1 MARRKEI
8 TGVRI
13 KLATPDRIHAISKGE
28 VLKPE
33 TINYRTLRPEVDGLF
48 CEKIFGPTR
57 SYECRCGK
65 YKRSGPKFKGVVCEH
80 CGVEVTD
87 NRVRRERMGHID
99 LAVPVVHIWYLRGIP
114 SRLSLLLGTS
124 AKDLEKV
131 IYFAPSRK
139 TEKGY
144 KVTATARPDIIEK
157 GSVIFDSEL
166 KIHAHYQPVGFEYEE
181 AFQLDGIENV
191 PVNVGDIISATQVA
205 KFKTDY
211 GDDSLKVEPAFV
223 LSEDDDELG
232 LDAGAIVPASQ
243 ADDDAK
249 RAKVGNSDAFI
260 VTGAVKLPYV
270 KGQILSRSELTTL
283 EQQYP
288 GKFRVMRHEK
298 VIDDPNHLVIEAG
311 MSPFNQGD
319 VIFEHQQRICRL
331 YDEKFTAGIGA
342 DGVQSL
348 IRKLDLD
355 LLADSLREQ
364 IADTTGQKKRKLIK
378 RLQVVEDFRKSESK
392 PQSMILNVL
401 PVIPPDLR
409 PLVQLDGG
417 RFATSDLNDLYR
429 RVINRN
435 NRLKKLQDLN
445 APEIIVRNEKR
456 MLQECVDALIDNGR
470 VGKAVLG
477 AGNRPLK
484 SLTDLLRGKKGR
496 FRQNLLGKRVDYSGR
511 SVIVI
516 GPQLKIYQCGL
527 PKQMALE
534 LFKPFV
540 IRRLVESGMALNV
553 KHAKRRIEKSGAEVW
568 EILENII
575 KDHPVMLNRAPTLH
589 RLGIQ
594 AFEPVLM
601 EGKAIRLH
609 PMVCT
614 AFNADFD
621 GDQMAVHVPLS
632 IEAQAE
638 ARLLMLSANNLLS
651 PASGRPVVT
660 PTQDIV
666 LGVYYLT
673 DMREGLKGDGMCFT
687 SMEDVLSAIS
697 HGTVHVNA
705 RIWLKENP
713 ELWGYPKGR
722 RKYTKGND
730 AVIVNS
736 PEDVEGEPHIVFFE
750 TSPGRVMFNDKIA
763 KTLRFV
769 NEQLGKKKIG
779 KLLDDAYDKVDRP
792 GVVEMLDQIK
802 SLGYHW
808 AARSGI
814 SFGVQAVRIPDEKTI
829 ITHETQ
835 AEDDIAKENYEMGL
849 LTHDEY
855 LDQKSKL
862 WGDATRNIAEKIKE
876 HMSLDNPVRM
886 MVESGA
892 RGSLGQM
899 GQMAG
904 IRGLMADPTGK
915 TIDYPITAN
924 FREGMNMLEYFI
936 STHGA
941 RKGLADT
948 ALRTAK
954 SGYLT
959 RRLVDVAQDLIIT
972 AHDCGTQKGI
982 CIQPLLS
989 EGKVMIGIAERIAGR
1004 TALNDIEKDGEV
1016 FIKSGEIITEAI
1028 AKKIEAAGFDE
1039 VWVRSPL
1046 ACDLKKG
1053 VCQKC
1058 YGHDLSSRKLV
1069 PIGEAVGVVAAQSIG
1084 EPGTQLTMRTFHTG
1098 GVRSAE
1104 DITQGLPRIEQLFEV
1119 RRPRKVCIL
1128 AGLDGHIKDIV
1139 TEGKRKVIVE
1149 DDEGNTLTH
1158 AIPSGQEIKEGIEI
1172 GMEVEKLTAL
1182 TEGSIDPQQ
1191 LLEVSGID
1199 AVQRMLVDEIQNVYN
1214 SQGVSINNKHI
1225 EVILRKVAPLNKVKV
1240 IEEGD
1245 TNFVAGDMVWEDDV
1259 KKIERDIRHDNHN
1272 RTNNT
1277 VQRFAGD
1284 TLLAIDKPE
1293 EGIVE
1298 AVGQPLTKETITKL
1312 LTPGVEVK
1320 MFTVEHQGIEV
1331 DVMIGKTTFR
1341 KKLLG
1346 MRLVRAVKMQ
1356 KGSMSKGTK
1365 LGPIDLKRI
1374 TAMPPSI
1381 IRVRDRDLL
1390 NSITNVKWCAEDV
1403 TVGTRIAVPHDTFID
1418 EVYAEKIVNC
1428 GTRDVKVW
1436 SSVEHINVAEAV
1448 KKFLMDK
1455 DLLGREI
1462 YENGEAA
1469 GRYVSEEVIDA
1480 IADGSIEEIEVEDSE
1495 ATIILRRVEIMTK
1508 AITPKLR
1515 NKILVKA
1522 VFPEIPEPEILE
1534 ETPAETETE
1543 EAKTETEAEAANVEA
1558 SGNQEIQSEQTA
1570 QDSESK
1576 ASEVSEAPAETT
1588 EPAAEN
1594 SEAKTETSEENKES
1608 EETKESG
1615 ETEEIPEPLPKF
1627 YGGLELKGKII
1638 EELMAENPVDIYI
1651 RAATSRME
1659 VCHMIREYTF
1669 VQKFRELPEC
1679 KPFIHGITKA
1689 ALATDSFLSAASF
1702 QQTAQVLAGAAVK
1715 GELDPLSGLKENV
1728 IIGHLIP
1735 AGTGSDAFRPKTEP
1749 KPKEAPGDRRIWNAP
1764 NNRKPRDFKKKEKF
1778 LQSKDIFKE

>member
-13 KLATPDRIHAISKGE
+13 KLATPERIHAISKGE

-33 TINYRTLRPEVDGLF
+33 TINYRTLRPETDGLF
-48 CEKIFGPTR
+48 CERIFGPTR
-57 SYECRCGK
+57 SYECKCGK
-65 YKRSGPKFKGVVCEH
+65 YKRSGPKFKGVICEH

-124 AKDLEKV
+124 AKDLERV
-131 IYFAPSRK
+131 IYFAPLK
-139 TEKGY
+139 KPEKAW
-144 KVTATARPDIIEK
+144 KVTATSRPELVDV
-157 GSVIFDSEL
+157 GAVIPATEM
-166 KIHAHYQPVGFEYEE
+166 KIHEHYDKDFRCEKAYVIDEM
-181 AFQLDGIENV
+181 LSI
-191 PVNVGDIISATQVA
+191 PVNVGDLISAAQLS
-205 KFKTDY
+205 KYKTDF
-211 GDDSLKVEPAFV
+211 GDEAIKAEPAFT
-223 LSEDDDELG
+223 LTEDSEELG
-232 LDAGAIVPASQ
+232 LEAGAVVPASK
-243 ADDDAK
+243 APESAN
-249 RAKVGNSDAFI
+249 RAKVGNNEAFI
-260 VTGAVKLPYV
+260 VTEAVKVSVDGQELS
-270 KGQILSRSELTTL
+270 KGKILSESELKKAKEL
-283 EQQYP
+283 YPELFPDNKPEEEQCS
-288 GKFRVMRHEK
+288 V
-298 VIDDPNHLVIEAG
+298 VVDDPCHLVILHG
-311 MSPFNQGD
+311 SSPFEQGD
-319 VIFEHQQRICRL
+319 VIFEHQMKLCKA
-331 YDEKFTAGIGA
+331 YDARFDGGIGA
-342 DGVQSL
+342 DGVLAL
-348 IRKLDLD
+348 INRLDLD
-355 LLADSLREQ
+355 YLSDGLREQ
-364 IADTTGQKKRKLIK
+364 IADSTGQKKRKLIK
-378 RLQVVEDFRKSESK
+378 RLQVVEDFRKSGSK
-392 PQSMILNVL
+392 PQSMILTVL

-435 NRLKKLQDLN
+435 NRLKKLQALN

-540 IRRLVESGMALNV
+540 IRRLVEGGMAPNV
-553 KHAKRRIEKSGAEVW
+553 KNAKRRIEKGGGEIW

-673 DMREGLKGDGMCFT
+673 DMRDGLNGDGMHF
-687 SMEDVLSAIS
+687 SDMDDVLSALS

-705 RIWLKENP
+705 RIWLRENP
-713 ELWGYPKGR
+713 ELWGHPAGR
-722 RKYTKGND
+722 RKYVSGNE
-730 AVIVNS
+730 AVIVDS
-736 PEDVEGEPHIVFFE
+736 FADVQGQPRSLFFE
-750 TSPGRVMFNDKIA
+750 TSAGRVLFNTKIA
-763 KTLRFV
+763 APLRFV
-769 NEQLGKKKIG
+769 NEQLGKKRIG
-779 KLLDDAYDKVDRP
+779 RLLDDAYDKVDRS
-792 GVVEMLDQIK
+792 GVVEMLDDIK

-814 SFGVQAVRIPDEKTI
+814 SFGVQAVRIPDEKAE
-829 ITHETQ
+829 ITRATEQ
-835 AEDDIAKENYEMGL
+835 EDAVAKENYEMGL
-849 LTHDEY
+849 LTYDEY

-862 WGDATRNIAEKIKE
+862 WAEATKNVADSIEA
-876 HMSLDNPVRM
+876 HMSADNPVRM
-886 MVESGA
+886 MVDSGA
-892 RGSLGQM
+892 RGSKGQL

-959 RRLVDVAQDLIIT
+959 RRLVDVSQDLIIT
-972 AHDCGTQKGI
+972 EHDCGTDKGI
-982 CIQPLLS
+982 CIMPLIS

-1004 TALNDIEKDGEV
+1004 TSLHDIEANGEV
-1016 FIKSGEIITEAI
+1016 IVKSGEIITESL
-1028 AKKIEAAGFDE
+1028 AKKIEEAGISE

-1046 ACDLKKG
+1046 ACALKKG

-1128 AGLDGHIKDIV
+1128 AGLDGRVKEIV
-1139 TEGKRKVIVE
+1139 TEGKRKVIIEGE
-1149 DDEGNTLTH
+1149 DENGELKIISH
-1158 AIPSGQEIKEGIEI
+1158 AIPTGQDIREGIEE
-1172 GMEVEKLTAL
+1172 GMEVNRLTPL

-1191 LLEVSGID
+1191 LLEVEGIN
-1199 AVQRMLVDEIQNVYN
+1199 AVQKMLVDEIQYVYH

-1225 EVILRKVAPLNKVKV
+1225 EVILRKVAPLNKVR
-1240 IEEGD
+1240 ILEEGD
-1245 TNFVAGDMVWEDDV
+1245 TSFVAGDMIWEDDV
-1259 KKIERDIRHDNHN
+1259 ARVENKIKRDNEERIKNALKNFD
-1272 RTNNT
+1272 
-1277 VQRFAGD
+1277 GD
-1284 TLLAIDKPE
+1284 TLVALDNVE
-1293 EGIVE
+1293 EGFEEYI
-1298 AVGQPLTKETITKL
+1298 GKPLTEEVLRKI
-1312 LTPGVEVK
+1312 LTPGVQIKVFTVLHEGQELDVIIGKAAFRKRMHGKRLIREVK
-1320 MFTVEHQGIEV
+1320 L
-1331 DVMIGKTTFR
+1331 GKTGKIRKNTFLSR
-1341 KKLLG
+1341 DDVKKLTAGGPQVVRIRLRDNLERVVGLKWVAERIFSGKRTFAPANSFITQDLASEITQSGERDLKVWSAVEYLDVIDAMKKTLQAMRLEGHDIFEDGEASGRVFDEAVIDAFAKGEIESIDIDNDDEVITLNRPEILKKLL
-1346 MRLVRAVKMQ
+1346 
-1356 KGSMSKGTK
+1356 
-1365 LGPIDLKRI
+1365 
-1374 TAMPPSI
+1374 
-1381 IRVRDRDLL
+1381 
-1390 NSITNVKWCAEDV
+1390 
-1403 TVGTRIAVPHDTFID
+1403 
-1418 EVYAEKIVNC
+1418 
-1428 GTRDVKVW
+1428 
-1436 SSVEHINVAEAV
+1436 
-1448 KKFLMDK
+1448 
-1455 DLLGREI
+1455 
-1462 YENGEAA
+1462 AA
-1469 GRYVSEEVIDA
+1469 
-1480 IADGSIEEIEVEDSE
+1480 
-1495 ATIILRRVEIMTK
+1495 
-1508 AITPKLR
+1508 KLR
-1515 NKILVKA
+1515 NKILVSVNYPKVESEEPA
-1522 VFPEIPEPEILE
+1522 PEPEAVETVETVETAEPAPELE
-1534 ETPAETETE
+1534 AAEP
-1543 EAKTETEAEAANVEA
+1543 EATAVAEATEATDTPEGETVEGEAAVEA
-1558 SGNQEIQSEQTA
+1558 
-1570 QDSESK
+1570 
-1576 ASEVSEAPAETT
+1576 V
-1588 EPAAEN
+1588 
-1594 SEAKTETSEENKES
+1594 ES
-1608 EETKESG
+1608 EEEADK
-1615 ETEEIPEPLPKF
+1615 IV
-1627 YGGLELKGKII
+1627 GGIELKPEVIAELASRNPTEIWVRASNSKIEI
-1638 EELMAENPVDIYI
+1638 IHL
-1651 RAATSRME
+1651 
-1659 VCHMIREYTF
+1659 IREYTF
-1669 VQKFRELPEC
+1669 TQRMREFPKC
-1679 KPFIHGITKA
+1679 SPFIHGITKA

-1715 GELDPLSGLKENV
+1715 GELDPLVGLKENV

-1735 AGTGSDAFRPKTEP
+1735 AGTGAAPFRKIGYRPE
-1749 KPKEAPGDRRIWNAP
+1749 KPKFKRP
-1764 NNRKPRDFKKKEKF
+1764 DFK
-1778 LQSKDIFKE
+1778 QSSSKREPVLESADIFE

>member
-1 MARRKEI
+1 MAKRKEI

-13 KLATPDRIHAISKGE
+13 KLATPERIHAISKGE

-33 TINYRTLRPEVDGLF
+33 TINYRTLRPETDGLF

-57 SYECRCGK
+57 SYECKCGK

-124 AKDLEKV
+124 AKDLERV
-131 IYFAPSRK
+131 VYFAPSRK
-139 TEKGY
+139 TEKGF
-144 KVTATARPDIIEK
+144 KVIASSRPDIIAK
-157 GSVIFDSEL
+157 GAIIFESEL
-166 KIHAHYQPVGFEYEE
+166 KIHTHYDKEGFQYEE
-181 AFQLDGIENV
+181 AFQLEGIENV
-191 PVNVGDIISATQVA
+191 PVDAGDVISANQVA
-205 KFKTDY
+205 KYKTEY
-211 GDDSLKVEPAFV
+211 GDESIKVEPAFV
-223 LSEDDDELG
+223 LSEDNPELG
-232 LDAGAIVPASQ
+232 LEAGAVVPASK
-243 ADDDAK
+243 ADPNAE
-249 RAKVGNSDAFI
+249 RAKVGNNEAFI
-260 VTGAVKLPYV
+260 VTSAVKLPYA
-270 KGQILSRSELTTL
+270 KGEVLSRSELTFV
-283 EQQYP
+283 EQRYP
-288 GKFRVMRHEK
+288 GRFRVMRHEK
-298 VIDDPNHLVIEAG
+298 VIDDPSHLVIEPGA
-311 MSPFNQGD
+311 SPFVQGD
-319 VIFEHQQRICRL
+319 VLFEHQANICKK
-331 YDEKFTAGIGA
+331 YDPDFEAGIGA
-342 DGVQSL
+342 DGVQAL
-348 IRKLDLD
+348 INKLDLD
-355 LLADSLREQ
+355 LLTDSLREQ

-378 RLQVVEDFRKSESK
+378 RLQVAEDFRKSDSQ

-435 NRLKKLQDLN
+435 NRLKKLQALN
-445 APEIIVRNEKR
+445 APEIIIRNEKR

-540 IRRLVESGMALNV
+540 IRRLVEGGLAPNV
-553 KHAKRRIEKSGAEVW
+553 KNAKRRIEKGGGEIW

-673 DMREGLKGDGMCFT
+673 DMRSGLLGDGKHFMNT
-687 SMEDVLSAIS
+687 EDVLSAIS

-713 ELWGYPKGR
+713 EEWGQPKGR
-722 RKYTKGND
+722 RKYRSGD
-730 AVIVNS
+730 EAVVVDS
-736 PEDVEGEPHIVFFE
+736 HAEVQGEPRIVFFE
-750 TSPGRVMFNDKIA
+750 TSPGRVMFNTRIA
-763 KTLRFV
+763 PALRYV
-769 NEQLGKKKIG
+769 NEQLGKKRIG
-779 KLLDDAYDKVDRP
+779 SLLDDAYDKVDRA
-792 GVVEMLDQIK
+792 GVVEMLDEIK

-814 SFGVQAVRIPDEKTI
+814 SFGVQAVSIPAEKAEITRQTQDE
-829 ITHETQ
+829 
-835 AEDDIAKENYEMGL
+835 DNIAKENYEMGL
-849 LTHDEY
+849 LTYDEY

-862 WGDATRNIAEKIKE
+862 WGQATKDIAEKIKE
-876 HMSLDNPVRM
+876 HMSEDNPVRM
-886 MVESGA
+886 MVDSGA

-959 RRLVDVAQDLIIT
+959 RRLVDVSQDLIIT
-972 AHDCGTQKGI
+972 EHDCGTDKGV
-982 CIQPLLS
+982 CIRPLLS

-1004 TALNDIEKDGEV
+1004 TSLHDIEANGEV
-1016 FIKSGEIITEAI
+1016 IVKAGDIITEAL
-1028 AKKIEAAGFDE
+1028 AKKVEAAGLEE

-1046 ACDLKKG
+1046 ACALKKG

-1128 AGLDGHIKDIV
+1128 AGLEGHVKDII
-1139 TEGKRKVIVE
+1139 TEGKRKVIIE
-1149 DDEGNTLTH
+1149 DDEGNTITH
-1158 AIPSGQEIKEGIEI
+1158 AIPSGQDIKEGVEV
-1172 GMEVEKLTAL
+1172 GMPVEKLTPL

-1191 LLEVSGID
+1191 LLEVEGIN
-1199 AVQRMLVDEIQNVYN
+1199 AVQRMLVDEIQYVYH

-1225 EVILRKVAPLNKVKV
+1225 EVILRKVAPLNKVRV

-1245 TNFVAGDMVWEDDV
+1245 TSFVAGDMVWEDEV
-1259 KKIERDIRHDNHN
+1259 AEVIEDIKQDNEK
-1272 RTNNT
+1272 RISRA
-1277 VQRFAGD
+1277 VDAFAGD
-1284 TLLAIDKPE
+1284 TLLAMDNADE
-1293 EGIVE
+1293 EFDGII
-1298 AVGQPLTKETITKL
+1298 GQPLTEETLRKI
-1312 LTPGVEVK
+1312 LTPGVSVK
-1320 MFTVEHQGIEV
+1320 SLTVEHEGQEIEV
-1331 DVMIGKTTFR
+1331 IIGKTAFR
-1341 KKLLG
+1341 KRMDGL
-1346 MRLVRAVKMQ
+1346 RLVRDAKID
-1356 KGSMSKGTK
+1356 KKTKIKKGTK
-1365 LGPIDLKRI
+1365 LSRDELKRI
-1374 TAMPPSI
+1374 TSADPTP
-1381 IRVRDRDLL
+1381 IRVRDREMLDRMVG
-1390 NSITNVKWCAEDV
+1390 TRWVAEDV
-1403 TVGTRIAVPHDTFID
+1403 AVGSRLVTPHDELLTPKYAADIAQSGIRDIAV
-1418 EVYAEKIVNC
+1418 
-1428 GTRDVKVW
+1428 W
-1436 SSVEHINVAEAV
+1436 SAVEHINVAEAL
-1448 KKFLMDK
+1448 KKYLMEK
-1455 DLLGREI
+1455 DLLDREI
-1462 YENGEAA
+1462 YEDGEST
-1469 GRYVSEEVIDA
+1469 GRYVDEAALEALANGVV
-1480 IADGSIEEIEVEDSE
+1480 EEIELEDGDD
-1495 ATIILRRVEIMTK
+1495 TKIITRAEMLDRVLNLRLK
-1508 AITPKLR
+1508 

-1522 VFPEIPEPEILE
+1522 VLPEIPEPEPEAESDPE
-1534 ETPAETETE
+1534 EPEATDEVDAEEVTD
-1543 EAKTETEAEAANVEA
+1543 EAEAVE
-1558 SGNQEIQSEQTA
+1558 
-1570 QDSESK
+1570 
-1576 ASEVSEAPAETT
+1576 
-1588 EPAAEN
+1588 EPE
-1594 SEAKTETSEENKES
+1594 
-1608 EETKESG
+1608 
-1615 ETEEIPEPLPKF
+1615 KF

-1638 EELMAENPVDIYI
+1638 DELAEMNPIDIYVRGDKARLETCHLI
-1651 RAATSRME
+1651 RD
-1659 VCHMIREYTF
+1659 YTF
-1669 VQKFRELPEC
+1669 IQKMRELPEC

-1715 GELDPLSGLKENV
+1715 GELDPLHGLKENV

-1735 AGTGSDAFRPKTEP
+1735 AGTGAEAFRGIAYKGDD
-1749 KPKEAPGDRRIWNAP
+1749 KPK
-1764 NNRKPRDFKKKEKF
+1764 KPKIIIPPEEGAAEPALASVDLFNE
-1778 LQSKDIFKE
+1778 

>member
-1 MARRKEI
+1 MAKRKEI

-13 KLATPDRIHAISKGE
+13 KLATPDRIHAISNGE

-33 TINYRTLRPEVDGLF
+33 TINYRTLRPETDGLF

-65 YKRSGPKFKGVVCEH
+65 YKRSGPKFKGVICEH

-139 TEKGY
+139 TEDGF
-144 KVTATARPDIIEK
+144 KVTASSRPDIIPV
-157 GSVIFDSEL
+157 GSVVYESAK
-166 KIHAHYQPVGFEYEE
+166 KIHEFYQGKENFMCEPAY
-181 AFQLDGIENV
+181 QLEGIESV
-191 PVNVGDIISATQVA
+191 PAEIGDIISESQLSN
-205 KFKTDY
+205 FKTHY
-211 GDDSLKVEPAFV
+211 GDESVKAEPAYI
-223 LSEDDDELG
+223 LSEANEELG
-232 LDAGAIVPASQ
+232 LEAGAIVPESK
-243 ADDDAK
+243 ADENAE
-249 RAKVGNSDAFI
+249 RARTGNSEAFI
-260 VTGAVKLPYV
+260 VTDVVRLPYA
-270 KGQILSRSELTTL
+270 KGKVLSRSELTIL
-283 EQQYP
+283 EHEYTS
-288 GKFRVMRHEK
+288 GRFKVMPHQK
-298 VIDDPNHLVIEAG
+298 QIDDPSHLVIEPG
-311 MSPFNQGD
+311 KSQFSQGD
-319 VIFEHQQRICRL
+319 VIFEHQAEICRR
-331 YDEKFTAGIGA
+331 YDSSFESGIGA
-342 DGVQSL
+342 DGVQTL
-348 IRKLDLD
+348 INRLDLD
-355 LLADSLREQ
+355 LLTDSLREQ

-378 RLQVVEDFRKSESK
+378 RLQVAEDFRKSDSK

-435 NRLKKLQDLN
+435 NRLKKLQALN
-445 APEIIVRNEKR
+445 APEIIIRNEKR

-540 IRRLVESGMALNV
+540 IRRLVEGGLAPNV
-553 KHAKRRIEKSGAEVW
+553 KNAKRKIEKGGGEIW

-673 DMREGLKGDGMCFT
+673 DMREGLKGDGMHF
-687 SMEDVLSAIS
+687 MNMDDVLSAIS

-705 RIWLKENP
+705 RIWLREN
-713 ELWGYPKGR
+713 ENEFGHPKGI
-722 RKYTKGND
+722 RKYTLNNEAAFADDFESVQGN
-730 AVIVNS
+730 
-736 PEDVEGEPHIVFFE
+736 PHIVFFE
-750 TSPGRVMFNDKIA
+750 TSPGRVMFNNRIA
-763 KTLRFV
+763 QKLRYV
-769 NEQLGKKKIG
+769 NEQLDKKKIG
-779 KLLDDAYDKVDRP
+779 RLLDDAYDKIDRP
-792 GVVEMLDQIK
+792 GVVDMLDEIK

-814 SFGVQAVRIPDEKTI
+814 SFGVQAVRIPDEKAI
-829 ITHETQ
+829 ITRETQ
-835 AEDDIAKENYEMGL
+835 AEDDIAKGNYEMGL
-849 LTHDEY
+849 LTYDEY

-862 WGDATRNIAEKIKE
+862 WADATKNIADKIKE
-876 HMSLDNPVRM
+876 HMSEDNPVRM

-959 RRLVDVAQDLIIT
+959 RRLVDVSQDLIIT
-972 AHDCGTQKGI
+972 EHDCGTDKGI
-982 CIQPLLS
+982 CIRPLLS

-1004 TALNDIEKDGEV
+1004 TALRDIEANGEIL
-1016 FIKSGEIITEAI
+1016 IKAGDIITEAI
-1028 AKKIEAAGFDE
+1028 AKKIEAAGYDE

-1046 ACDLKKG
+1046 ACALKKG

-1128 AGLDGHIKDIV
+1128 AGHVGVVSEIIKQ
-1139 TEGKRKVIVE
+1139 GKRKVIIETE
-1149 DDEGNTLTH
+1149 DGKLETVP
-1158 AIPSGQEIKEGIEI
+1158 IPSGQDLKEGIEP
-1172 GMEVEKLTAL
+1172 GMPVDKLTPL
-1182 TEGSIDPQQ
+1182 TEGSIEPQQ

-1199 AVQRMLVDEIQNVYN
+1199 AVQRMLVDEIQYVYH

-1225 EVILRKVAPLNKVKV
+1225 EVILRKVAPLNKVRV

-1245 TNFVAGDMVWEDDV
+1245 TNFVAGDMVWEDEVRKVEREITRDNERRISGAIKAFGGDV
-1259 KKIERDIRHDNHN
+1259 
-1272 RTNNT
+1272 
-1277 VQRFAGD
+1277 
-1284 TLLAIDKPE
+1284 LLDADRPE
-1293 EGIVE
+1293 EAGVQEFIGKQLSE
-1298 AVGQPLTKETITKL
+1298 EILRKI
-1312 LTPGVEVK
+1312 LTPGVQIKIITVK
-1320 MFTVEHQGIEV
+1320 HNGQDV
-1331 DVMIGKTTFR
+1331 DVVIGKSAFR
-1341 KKLLG
+1341 KRMEGLRVEVAIKAGKAKFNKGMKLS
-1346 MRLVRAVKMQ
+1346 RD
-1356 KGSMSKGTK
+1356 
-1365 LGPIDLKRI
+1365 ILKRI
-1374 TAMPPSI
+1374 TSCGI
-1381 IRVRDRDLL
+1381 SVICVRDKDILDR
-1390 NSITNVKWCAEDV
+1390 ITGSKWS
-1403 TVGTRIAVPHDTFID
+1403 
-1418 EVYAEKIVNC
+1418 AEKIELNGRIVVPQDSLIDDRYVTDI
-1428 GTRDVKVW
+1428 TRSGVRDLKVW
-1436 SSVEHINVAEAV
+1436 SSVEHFDIAGLIRKNFDSKEYKAY
-1448 KKFLMDK
+1448 
-1455 DLLGREI
+1455 LGCEI
-1462 YENGEAA
+1462 FENGEAT
-1469 GRYVSEEVIDA
+1469 GRRIDSEVFEGLA
-1480 IADGSIEEIEVEDSE
+1480 SGSIEQVEFEDDDSE
-1495 ATIILRRVEIMTK
+1495 DGTKIFSRSEIIRKILT
-1508 AITPKLR
+1508 AKLK
-1515 NKILVKA
+1515 NKILLGVKFA
-1522 VFPEIPEPEILE
+1522 DSDQLIQGIPEEN
-1534 ETPAETETE
+1534 ET
-1543 EAKTETEAEAANVEA
+1543 
-1558 SGNQEIQSEQTA
+1558 SQ
-1570 QDSESK
+1570 
-1576 ASEVSEAPAETT
+1576 
-1588 EPAAEN
+1588 EN
-1594 SEAKTETSEENKES
+1594 SEDTFEEFEDISGDETAPILSFPTGFEVTQEMIMEISEKNPIEIFARPATGSRTETYHLVRNYS
-1608 EETKESG
+1608 
-1615 ETEEIPEPLPKF
+1615 
-1627 YGGLELKGKII
+1627 
-1638 EELMAENPVDIYI
+1638 
-1651 RAATSRME
+1651 
-1659 VCHMIREYTF
+1659 F
-1669 VQKFRELPEC
+1669 VQKLREMPEC

-1715 GELDPLSGLKENV
+1715 GELDPLHGLKENV

-1735 AGTGSDAFRPKTEP
+1735 AGTGAEPFRGITYKARPKPPKQETKTESESQ
-1749 KPKEAPGDRRIWNAP
+1749 EASSSSSSSSSIASEDLFIT
-1764 NNRKPRDFKKKEKF
+1764 D
-1778 LQSKDIFKE
+1778 SK

>member
-48 CEKIFGPTR
+48 CERIFGPTR

-144 KVTATARPDIIEK
+144 KITETSRPDIIEK
-157 GSVIFDSEL
+157 GAVIFESEL
-166 KIHAHYQPVGFEYEE
+166 KIHAHYQPTGFEYEE
-181 AFQLDGIENV
+181 AFQLEGIENV
-191 PVNVGDIISATQVA
+191 PVNVGDVISASQVA
-205 KFKTDY
+205 KYKTDY

-223 LSEDDDELG
+223 LSEPDEELG
-232 LDAGAIVPASQ
+232 LEAGEIVPASK
-243 ADDDAK
+243 ADDNAK

-260 VTGAVKLPYV
+260 VMGAVKLPYV

-283 EQQYP
+283 EHQYP
-288 GKFRVMRHEK
+288 GKFKVMRHEK
-298 VIDDPNHLVIEAG
+298 VIDDPSQLVIEPGA
-311 MSPFNQGD
+311 SLFNQGD
-319 VIFEHQQRICRL
+319 VIFEHQQRICRQ
-331 YDEKFTAGIGA
+331 YDEKFDAGIGA

-348 IRKLDLD
+348 INKLDLD

-378 RLQVVEDFRKSESK
+378 RLQVVEDFRKSDSK

-435 NRLKKLQDLN
+435 NRLKKLQALN

-553 KHAKRRIEKSGAEVW
+553 KHAKRKIEKSGAEVW
-568 EILENII
+568 EILENIV

-687 SMEDVLSAIS
+687 DMEDVMSAIS

-722 RKYTKGND
+722 RKYTKGSE
-730 AVIVNS
+730 AVIVDSRN
-736 PEDVEGEPHIVFFE
+736 DVEGEPRTVFFE

-763 KTLRFV
+763 EKLRFV

-779 KLLDDAYDKVDRP
+779 KLLDDAYDQVDRP
-792 GVVEMLDQIK
+792 GVVDMLDQIK

-814 SFGVQAVRIPDEKTI
+814 SFGVQAVRIPDEKAI
-829 ITHETQ
+829 ITRETQ

-972 AHDCGTQKGI
+972 EHDCGTNKGI
-982 CIQPLLS
+982 CIRPLLS

-1004 TALNDIEKDGEV
+1004 TALNDIEKDGEI
-1016 FIKSGEIITEAI
+1016 FIKAGEIITEAI
-1028 AKKIEAAGFDE
+1028 AKKIDAAGFDE

-1046 ACDLKKG
+1046 ACALKKG

-1128 AGLDGHIKDIV
+1128 AGLDGHIKEII

-1149 DDEGNTLTH
+1149 DDEGNTITH
-1158 AIPSGQEIKEGIEI
+1158 AIPSGQEIKEGIEA

-1225 EVILRKVAPLNKVKV
+1225 EVILRKVAPLNKVRV

-1259 KKIERDIRHDNHN
+1259 AQIERQILDDNK
-1272 RTNNT
+1272 RRMTSARD
-1277 VQRFAGD
+1277 RFAGD
-1284 TLLAIDKPE
+1284 ILLALDKPE

-1298 AVGQPLTKETITKL
+1298 TIGQPLTEETLKKL
-1312 LTPGVEVK
+1312 LTPGVGVK
-1320 MFTVEHQGIEV
+1320 MFTVEHEGQEV
-1331 DVMIGKTTFR
+1331 DVIIGKTAFR

-1346 MRLVRAVKMQ
+1346 MRLVRPVKMQ
-1356 KGSMSKGTK
+1356 KGNMKKGTK
-1365 LGPIDLKRI
+1365 LGPVDLKRI
-1374 TAMPPSI
+1374 TALSPSL
-1381 IRVRDRDLL
+1381 IRIRDRDL
-1390 NSITNVKWCAEDV
+1390 ITGMTNVKWAAEDLKAGSRV
-1403 TVGTRIAVPHDTFID
+1403 VIPHDTLID
-1418 EVYAEKIVNC
+1418 EKYAESIIQS
-1428 GTRDVKVW
+1428 GLRDMKVW
-1436 SSVEHINVAEAV
+1436 SSVEHVNIAEAV

-1455 DLLGREI
+1455 DLIDREI
-1462 YENGEAA
+1462 YEDGEAT
-1469 GRYVSEEVIDA
+1469 GRHLSEEVIDA
-1480 IADGSIEEIEVEDSE
+1480 IADGTINEIEIEDGE
-1495 ATIILRRVEIMTK
+1495 GTIILKRVEILIK
-1508 AITPKLR
+1508 ALATKLR

-1522 VFPEIPEPEILE
+1522 VLPELPEPEEEPEETQEDSTESAADEVETPTESEKSAESAEPGEPGEPGELE
-1534 ETPAETETE
+1534 EPE
-1543 EAKTETEAEAANVEA
+1543 E
-1558 SGNQEIQSEQTA
+1558 
-1570 QDSESK
+1570 
-1576 ASEVSEAPAETT
+1576 
-1588 EPAAEN
+1588 
-1594 SEAKTETSEENKES
+1594 
-1608 EETKESG
+1608 
-1615 ETEEIPEPLPKF
+1615 PEPEPEPKF
-1627 YGGLELKGKII
+1627 HGGLELKGKII
-1638 EELMAENPVDIYI
+1638 EELIAENPIDIYI
-1651 RAATSRME
+1651 RAANTRME

-1669 VQKFRELPEC
+1669 IQKMRELPEC

-1735 AGTGSDAFRPKTEP
+1735 AGTGSEAFRRVAYTAEEDKIRNRFR
-1749 KPKEAPGDRRIWNAP
+1749 PGN
-1764 NNRKPRDFKKKEKF
+1764 KPREFKKKEPAI
-1778 LQSKDIFKE
+1778 QSKDIFTE

>member
-1 MARRKEI
+1 
-8 TGVRI
+8 
-13 KLATPDRIHAISKGE
+13 
-28 VLKPE
+28 
-33 TINYRTLRPEVDGLF
+33 
-48 CEKIFGPTR
+48 
-57 SYECRCGK
+57 
-65 YKRSGPKFKGVVCEH
+65 
-80 CGVEVTD
+80 
-87 NRVRRERMGHID
+87 
-99 LAVPVVHIWYLRGIP
+99 
-114 SRLSLLLGTS
+114 
-124 AKDLEKV
+124 
-131 IYFAPSRK
+131 
-139 TEKGY
+139 
-144 KVTATARPDIIEK
+144 
-157 GSVIFDSEL
+157 
-166 KIHAHYQPVGFEYEE
+166 
-181 AFQLDGIENV
+181 
-191 PVNVGDIISATQVA
+191 
-205 KFKTDY
+205 
-211 GDDSLKVEPAFV
+211 
-223 LSEDDDELG
+223 
-232 LDAGAIVPASQ
+232 
-243 ADDDAK
+243 
-249 RAKVGNSDAFI
+249 
-260 VTGAVKLPYV
+260 
-270 KGQILSRSELTTL
+270 
-283 EQQYP
+283 
-288 GKFRVMRHEK
+288 
-298 VIDDPNHLVIEAG
+298 
-311 MSPFNQGD
+311 
-319 VIFEHQQRICRL
+319 
-331 YDEKFTAGIGA
+331 
-342 DGVQSL
+342 
-348 IRKLDLD
+348 
-355 LLADSLREQ
+355 
-364 IADTTGQKKRKLIK
+364 
-378 RLQVVEDFRKSESK
+378 
-392 PQSMILNVL
+392 MILTVL

-435 NRLKKLQDLN
+435 NRLKKLQALN

-540 IRRLVESGMALNV
+540 IRRLVESGLAPNV
-553 KHAKRRIEKSGAEVW
+553 KNAKRRIEKGGGEIW

-575 KDHPVMLNRAPTLH
+575 KDQPVMLNRAPTLH

-673 DMREGLKGDGMCFT
+673 DMRKGLMGEGKHFMDMD
-687 SMEDVLSAIS
+687 DVLAAIS

-713 ELWGYPKGR
+713 ELWGHPAGR
-722 RKYTKGND
+722 RKYIHGD
-730 AVIVNS
+730 EAVIVDS
-736 PEDVEGEPHIVFFE
+736 FAEVQGEPHAVFFE
-750 TSPGRVMFNDKIA
+750 TSPGRVMFNTKIPEP
-763 KTLRFV
+763 LRFV
-769 NEQLGKKKIG
+769 NEQFGKKRIG
-779 KLLDDAYDKVDRP
+779 RLLDDAYDQVDRP
-792 GVVEMLDQIK
+792 GVVALLDDIK

-814 SFGVQAVRIPDEKTI
+814 SFGVQAVRIPDEKAK
-829 ITHETQ
+829 ITNATQ
-835 AEDDIAKENYEMGL
+835 AEDDAAKENYEMGL
-849 LTHDEY
+849 LTYDEY

-862 WGDATRNIAEKIKE
+862 WAEATKNIADSIQA
-876 HMSLDNPVRM
+876 HMSEDNPVRM
-886 MVESGA
+886 MVDSGA
-892 RGSLGQM
+892 RGSKGQL

-959 RRLVDVAQDLIIT
+959 RRLVDVSQDLIIT
-972 AHDCGTQKGI
+972 EHDCGTDKGI
-982 CIQPLLS
+982 CIRPLIS

-1004 TALNDIEKDGEV
+1004 TALHDIEVDGEV
-1016 FIKSGEIITEAI
+1016 LVKSGDIITEAL
-1028 AKKIEAAGFDE
+1028 ARKIEAAGYEE

-1046 ACDLKKG
+1046 ACALKKG

-1128 AGLDGHIKDIV
+1128 AGIDGRVKEII
-1139 TEGKRKVIVE
+1139 TEGKRKVIIE
-1149 DDEGNTLTH
+1149 DEDGNTITH
-1158 AIPSGQEIKEGIEI
+1158 AIPSGQDIKEGIEE
-1172 GMEVEKLTAL
+1172 GMEVEKLTPL

-1199 AVQRMLVDEIQNVYN
+1199 AVQKMLVDEIQYVYH

-1225 EVILRKVAPLNKVKV
+1225 EVILRKVAPLNKVRV

-1245 TNFVAGDMVWEDDV
+1245 TSYVAGDMIWEDEVAKTEKEIADDNERQV
-1259 KKIERDIRHDNHN
+1259 KDAVEN
-1272 RTNNT
+1272 
-1277 VQRFAGD
+1277 FAGD
-1284 TLLAIDKPE
+1284 ILVSTDRPDAMIDE
-1293 EGIVE
+1293 YI
-1298 AVGQPLTKETITKL
+1298 GQPLTEETLRRI
-1312 LTPGVEVK
+1312 LTPGVTVK
-1320 MFTVEHQGIEV
+1320 MFTVQHGTGEIDVIIGKSAFRKRMLSARLLNEIKLQNAKIRKNINLSRDDLKKITAAGPVTLRIRHRENLDALVNNKWLASEISIPKKEGKKVIVEANTLITPENSPSIAQAGVRDIYVWSAVEHI
-1331 DVMIGKTTFR
+1331 DVVESIRAALLATNMIGK
-1341 KKLLG
+1341 
-1346 MRLVRAVKMQ
+1346 
-1356 KGSMSKGTK
+1356 
-1365 LGPIDLKRI
+1365 
-1374 TAMPPSI
+1374 
-1381 IRVRDRDLL
+1381 
-1390 NSITNVKWCAEDV
+1390 DV
-1403 TVGTRIAVPHDTFID
+1403 F
-1418 EVYAEKIVNC
+1418 
-1428 GTRDVKVW
+1428 
-1436 SSVEHINVAEAV
+1436 
-1448 KKFLMDK
+1448 
-1455 DLLGREI
+1455 
-1462 YENGEAA
+1462 ENGETSGKTVDEAM
-1469 GRYVSEEVIDA
+1469 VDA
-1480 IADGSIEEIEVEDSE
+1480 LAKGEIEQIEYDDGE
-1495 ATIILRRVEIMTK
+1495 AVLTIRRIDVLRKLLAT
-1508 AITPKLR
+1508 KLR
-1515 NKILVKA
+1515 NKIYVNGVFKA
-1522 VFPEIPEPEILE
+1522 AAEPEVPEEASLEAQEVEAVDEAPEAVLE
-1534 ETPAETETE
+1534 E
-1543 EAKTETEAEAANVEA
+1543 
-1558 SGNQEIQSEQTA
+1558 
-1570 QDSESK
+1570 
-1576 ASEVSEAPAETT
+1576 EVSDDDVEKSHLEGGMDIKPEMVAEI
-1588 EPAAEN
+1588 A
-1594 SEAKTETSEENKES
+1594 SM
-1608 EETKESG
+1608 
-1615 ETEEIPEPLPKF
+1615 EPL
-1627 YGGLELKGKII
+1627 ELW
-1638 EELMAENPVDIYI
+1638 V
-1651 RAATSRME
+1651 RALNSRPE
-1659 VCHMIREYTF
+1659 VVHLIREYTF
-1669 VQKFRELPEC
+1669 VQRMREFPEC
-1679 KPFIHGITKA
+1679 RPFIHGITKA

-1715 GELDPLSGLKENV
+1715 GEIDGLSGLKENV

-1735 AGTGSDAFRPKTEP
+1735 AGTGAEAFRKIAYNRAEARAKQRTQISQSAKIQEQGKTP
-1749 KPKEAPGDRRIWNAP
+1749 TLEAV
-1764 NNRKPRDFKKKEKF
+1764 FE
-1778 LQSKDIFKE
+1778 SSDIFSE

>member
-33 TINYRTLRPEVDGLF
+33 TINYRTLRPETDGLF
-48 CEKIFGPTR
+48 CERIFGPTR

-65 YKRSGPKFKGVVCEH
+65 YKRSGPKFKGIICEH

-124 AKDLEKV
+124 AKDLERV
-131 IYFAPSRK
+131 IYFAPLKK
-139 TEKGY
+139 TEKAY
-144 KVTATARPDIIEK
+144 KVTATSRPDIVSEGTVIPATAVRIHEHYDRDFRCEK
-157 GSVIFDSEL
+157 AYMLE
-166 KIHAHYQPVGFEYEE
+166 
-181 AFQLDGIENV
+181 GIRSI
-191 PVNVGDIISATQVA
+191 PLSIGDVISAPQLA
-205 KFKTDY
+205 KYKTEY
-211 GDDSLKVEPAFV
+211 GDDSFKAEPAFY
-223 LSEDDDELG
+223 LTEDSPELG
-232 LDAGAIVPASQ
+232 LEEGAIVSAS
-243 ADDDAK
+243 
-249 RAKVGNSDAFI
+249 RAPESAERARTGNNDAFI
-260 VTGAVKLPYV
+260 VTSAVKAYV
-270 KGQILSRSELTTL
+270 GEQEIKNGVILSESELQKARELYPDLFPQDAEKTED
-283 EQQYP
+283 EQCC
-288 GKFRVMRHEK
+288 RV
-298 VIDDPNHLVIEAG
+298 VDDPCHLVILPG
-311 MSPFNQGD
+311 SSPFEQGD
-319 VIFEHQQRICRL
+319 VIFEHQQKLCKA
-331 YDEKFTAGIGA
+331 YDTRFDAGIGA
-342 DGVQSL
+342 DGVLAL
-348 IRKLDLD
+348 INRLDLD
-355 LLADSLREQ
+355 FLADNLREQ

-378 RLQVVEDFRKSESK
+378 RLQVTEDFRKGESL
-392 PQSMILNVL
+392 PQSMILTVL

-435 NRLKKLQDLN
+435 NRLKKLQALN
-445 APEIIVRNEKR
+445 APEIIIRNEKR

-516 GPQLKIYQCGL
+516 GPELKIYQCGL

-540 IRRLVESGMALNV
+540 IRRLVEGGLAPNV
-553 KHAKRRIEKSGAEVW
+553 KNAKRRIEKGGGEIW

-673 DMREGLKGDGMCFT
+673 DMREGLLGDGRHFMN
-687 SMEDVLSAIS
+687 MDDVLSAIS

-705 RIWLKENP
+705 KIWLKENP
-713 ELWGYPKGR
+713 ELWGHPKGR
-722 RKYTKGND
+722 RKYSDGKN
-730 AVIVNS
+730 AVVVNS
-736 PEDVEGEPHIVFFE
+736 FEEVSGNPHAVFFE
-750 TSPGRVMFNDKIA
+750 TSPGRVLFNTRIA
-763 KTLRFV
+763 KQLRFV

-779 KLLDDAYDKVDRP
+779 SLLDDAYDKVDRP
-792 GVVEMLDQIK
+792 GVVEMLDEIK

-814 SFGVQAVRIPDEKTI
+814 SFGVQAVRIPDEKAE
-829 ITHETQ
+829 ITRATQ
-835 AEDDIAKENYEMGL
+835 AEDDAAKENYEMGL
-849 LTHDEY
+849 LTYDEY

-862 WGDATRNIAEKIKE
+862 WAEATKDIADSIEA
-876 HMSLDNPVRM
+876 HMSEDNPVRM
-886 MVESGA
+886 MVDSGA
-892 RGSLGQM
+892 RGSKGQL

-959 RRLVDVAQDLIIT
+959 RRLVDVSQDLIIT
-972 AHDCGTQKGI
+972 EHDCGTDKGI
-982 CIQPLLS
+982 CIRPLIS
-989 EGKVMIGIAERIAGR
+989 EGKTMIGISERIAGR
-1004 TALNDIEKDGEV
+1004 TSLNDIEADGELIV
-1016 FIKSGEIITEAI
+1016 KAGDIITEAL
-1028 AKKIEAAGFDE
+1028 ARKIEAAGINE

-1046 ACDLKKG
+1046 SCSLKKG
-1053 VCQKC
+1053 ICQKC

-1128 AGLDGHIKDIV
+1128 AGVEGRIKEIIS
-1139 TEGKRKVIVE
+1139 EGKRKVIIE
-1149 DDEGNTLTH
+1149 DEDGNTVSH
-1158 AIPSGQEIKEGIEI
+1158 AIPSGQDIREGVEE
-1172 GMEVEKLTAL
+1172 GMEVEKLTPL

-1191 LLEVSGID
+1191 LLEVEGID
-1199 AVQRMLVDEIQNVYN
+1199 AVQKMLVDEIQYVYH

-1225 EVILRKVAPLNKVKV
+1225 EVILRKVAPLNKVRV

-1245 TNFVAGDMVWEDDV
+1245 TSYVAGDMIWEDEV
-1259 KKIERDIRHDNHN
+1259 ARTERDITRDNERRVKDAADN
-1272 RTNNT
+1272 
-1277 VQRFAGD
+1277 FAGD
-1284 TLLAIDKPE
+1284 ILVALDRPDATLDEYL
-1293 EGIVE
+1293 GL
-1298 AVGQPLTKETITKL
+1298 PLTEEILRKI
-1312 LTPGVEVK
+1312 LTPGVPVKAFTIVHEGSEIDVIIGKSAFRKRMFNARLLNEVK
-1320 MFTVEHQGIEV
+1320 IKNYKIRKNIN
-1331 DVMIGKTTFR
+1331 IGR
-1341 KKLLG
+1341 D
-1346 MRLVRAVKMQ
+1346 
-1356 KGSMSKGTK
+1356 
-1365 LGPIDLKRI
+1365 DLKRVTSGGPVVLRI
-1374 TAMPPSI
+1374 RHREHLEALVNQKWLADEISI
-1381 IRVRDRDLL
+1381 PKKEGKRV
-1390 NSITNVKWCAEDV
+1390 VAEK
-1403 TVGTRIAVPHDTFID
+1403 DTFITP
-1418 EVYAEKIVNC
+1418 ENSSQIAQSGV
-1428 GTRDVKVW
+1428 RDIKVW
-1436 SSVEHINVAEAV
+1436 NAVEYLDVIEGISNALKVMEVAGKDVYEDGEYSGKKVDDEMLEA
-1448 KKFLMDK
+1448 FA
-1455 DLLGREI
+1455 
-1462 YENGEAA
+1462 NGDIQQIEFDD
-1469 GRYVSEEVIDA
+1469 GEEVITLRRD
-1480 IADGSIEEIEVEDSE
+1480 D
-1495 ATIILRRVEIMTK
+1495 ILRKLLVS
-1508 AITPKLR
+1508 KLR
-1515 NKILVKA
+1515 NKIYVNA
-1522 VFPEIPEPEILE
+1522 VFTPTAQPETQEPEAVEQEAQEPEAPVE
-1534 ETPAETETE
+1534 E
-1543 EAKTETEAEAANVEA
+1543 V
-1558 SGNQEIQSEQTA
+1558 SES
-1570 QDSESK
+1570 DSESELETY
-1576 ASEVSEAPAETT
+1576 SAPRITGGTELKAETI
-1588 EPAAEN
+1588 AELASMNPREIWVRTVN
-1594 SEAKTETSEENKES
+1594 SR
-1608 EETKESG
+1608 
-1615 ETEEIPEPLPKF
+1615 PEVVHL
-1627 YGGLELKGKII
+1627 
-1638 EELMAENPVDIYI
+1638 
-1651 RAATSRME
+1651 
-1659 VCHMIREYTF
+1659 IREYTF
-1669 VQKFRELPEC
+1669 VQRMREFPEC

-1715 GELDPLSGLKENV
+1715 GEMDPLIGLKENV

-1735 AGTGSDAFRPKTEP
+1735 AGTGAEAFRSITNKAENRPRNRNYG
-1749 KPKEAPGDRRIWNAP
+1749 GDRRREA
-1764 NNRKPRDFKKKEKF
+1764 RKPEPV
-1778 LQSKDIFKE
+1778 LESTDIFN

>member
-1 MARRKEI
+1 MNLAKRKEI

-13 KLATPDRIHAISKGE
+13 KLATPERIHEISKGE

-33 TINYRTLRPEVDGLF
+33 TINYRTLRPETDGLF

-65 YKRSGPKFKGVVCEH
+65 YKRSGPKFKGVICEH

-144 KVTATARPDIIEK
+144 KVISSSRPDIIA
-157 GSVIFDSEL
+157 VDSIVFESEI
-166 KIHAHYQPVGFEYEE
+166 KIHAHYQGDSFVCQE
-181 AFQLDGIENV
+181 AFQLEGIENV
-191 PVNVGDIISATQVA
+191 PVNVGDLISLQQVS
-205 KFKTDY
+205 KYKDEY
-211 GDDSLKVEPAFV
+211 GDNSLKVEPAFI
-223 LSEDDDELG
+223 LSEPSEELG
-232 LDAGAIVPASQ
+232 LPAGSVVPESQ
-243 ADDDAK
+243 ADENAT
-249 RAKVGNSDAFI
+249 RAKISVGNDAFI
-260 VTGAVKLPYV
+260 VTDAVKLPYF
-270 KGQILSRSELTTL
+270 KGQTLLQHELDNL
-283 EQQYP
+283 ARACP
-288 GKFRVMRHEK
+288 GKFRYVRVEK
-298 VIDDPNHLVIEAG
+298 VIDYPSQLVIEPG
-311 MSPFNQGD
+311 NSPFNQAD
-319 VIFEHQQRICRL
+319 VIFEHQQDLCRL
-331 YDEKFTAGIGA
+331 YDENFEAGIGA
-342 DGVQSL
+342 DGVQAL
-348 IRKLDLD
+348 INKLDLD
-355 LLADSLREQ
+355 MLTDSLREQ

-378 RLQVVEDFRKSESK
+378 RLQVAEDFRKSDSK

-435 NRLKKLQDLN
+435 NRLKKLQALN

-540 IRRLVESGMALNV
+540 IRQLVDQRKAPNV
-553 KHAKRRIEKSGAEVW
+553 KNAKRKIEKSDDEIW
-568 EILENII
+568 NILEEII

-673 DMREGLKGDGMCFT
+673 DMREGLKGDGRHFS
-687 SMEDVLSAIS
+687 SMEDVLSEIS
-697 HGTVHVNA
+697 HGTVHVNS
-705 RIWLKENP
+705 RVWLKEDS
-713 ELWGYPKGR
+713 ELYGCPKGR
-722 RKYTKGND
+722 RKYTSNNK
-730 AVIVNS
+730 AEIVDS
-736 PEDVEGEPHIVFFE
+736 YDKIKGEPHVVFFE
-750 TSPGRVMFNDKIA
+750 TSPGRVMFNSKIA
-763 KTLRFV
+763 KSLRFV
-769 NEQLGKKKIG
+769 NEQLDKKKIG
-779 KLLDDAYDKVDRP
+779 RLLDDAYDKVDRP
-792 GVVEMLDQIK
+792 TVVEMLDEIK

-814 SFGVQAVRIPDEKTI
+814 SFGVQAVKIPDEKAK
-829 ITHETQ
+829 ITSATQ

-862 WGDATRNIAEKIKE
+862 WGDATKGIAQKITE
-876 HMSLDNPVRM
+876 HMSADNPVRM
-886 MVESGA
+886 MVDSGA
-892 RGSLGQM
+892 RGSSGQL

-972 AHDCGTQKGI
+972 KHDCGTDKGI
-982 CIQPLLS
+982 CIRPLLS
-989 EGKVMIGIAERIAGR
+989 EGKVMIGIADRISGR
-1004 TALNDIEKDGEV
+1004 TALHDISINDEV
-1016 FIKSGEIITEAI
+1016 IVKEGDIITELQ
-1028 AKKIEAAGFDE
+1028 AKKIEAAGISE

-1046 ACDLKKG
+1046 ACSLKNG
-1053 VCQKC
+1053 ICQKC
-1058 YGHDLSSRKLV
+1058 YGNDLSSRKLV

-1098 GVRSAE
+1098 GVRSAD

-1128 AGLDGHIKDIV
+1128 AGLDGHIKDII
-1139 TEGKRKVIVE
+1139 TEGKRKIIIE
-1149 DDEGNTLTH
+1149 DDDGNTLTH
-1158 AIPSGQEIKEGIEI
+1158 SIPTGQEIKEGIEI
-1172 GMEVEKLTAL
+1172 GMEVDKLTEL

-1191 LLEVSGID
+1191 LLEVDGID
-1199 AVQRMLVDEIQNVYN
+1199 AVQKMLVDEIQNVYN

-1225 EVILRKVAPLNKVKV
+1225 EVILRKVAPLNKVKI

-1245 TNFVAGDMVWEDDV
+1245 TNFVAGDMVWEDEV
-1259 KKIERDIRHDNHN
+1259 KNVEAKILSDNEERINIAVNTFEGDILKSIDN
-1272 RTNNT
+1272 
-1277 VQRFAGD
+1277 
-1284 TLLAIDKPE
+1284 PE
-1293 EGIVE
+1293 EGIQE
-1298 AVGQPLTKETITKL
+1298 FVGQPLTKETLQRI
-1312 LTPGVEVK
+1312 LTPGVSVK
-1320 MFTVEHQGIEV
+1320 VLTIEHEGQDI
-1331 DVMIGKTTFR
+1331 DVTIGKSAFR
-1341 KKLLG
+1341 KRMEGL
-1346 MRLVRAVKMQ
+1346 RLVRDVKLDRY
-1356 KGSMSKGTK
+1356 KVRKGTD
-1365 LGPIDLKRI
+1365 LTRQELKRI
-1374 TAMPPSI
+1374 TSYPANI
-1381 IRVRDRDLL
+1381 IRVRDRHVFDKM
-1390 NSITNVKWCAEDV
+1390 INVKWISEDV
-1403 TVGTRIAVPHDTFID
+1403 MTGNKVAIPHDTLID
-1418 EVYAEKIVNC
+1418 EKLAAHI
-1428 GTRDVKVW
+1428 GTTGIRYLNVW
-1436 SSVEHINVAEAV
+1436 SSVEHINV
-1448 KKFLMDK
+1448 K
-1455 DLLGREI
+1455 DAMRSWLKDRDRGFIDREI
-1462 YENGEAA
+1462 YEDGEATD
-1469 GRYVSEEVIDA
+1469 RYFDDETVEKLVE
-1480 IADGSIEEIEVEDSE
+1480 GEILEIVLEDEDSLITLKRSE
-1495 ATIILRRVEIMTK
+1495 VMTK
-1508 AITPKLR
+1508 AISSKVR
-1515 NKILVKA
+1515 NKVLVHA
-1522 VFPEIPEPEILE
+1522 EFPKVEAEESEEIIEDENSEEIENTSE
-1534 ETPAETETE
+1534 EVQEEEVMTEAEETETSDTDE
-1543 EAKTETEAEAANVEA
+1543 NENDEAEPE
-1558 SGNQEIQSEQTA
+1558 EE
-1570 QDSESK
+1570 E
-1576 ASEVSEAPAETT
+1576 
-1588 EPAAEN
+1588 
-1594 SEAKTETSEENKES
+1594 EENK
-1608 EETKESG
+1608 
-1615 ETEEIPEPLPKF
+1615 F
-1627 YGGLELKGKII
+1627 AGGLELKGKII
-1638 EELMAENPVDIYI
+1638 EDLASNNPTDLYV
-1651 RAATSRME
+1651 RAASTKVE
-1659 VCHMIREYTF
+1659 TYHIIRDCTF
-1669 VQKFRELPEC
+1669 IQKMRELPEC

-1702 QQTAQVLAGAAVK
+1702 QQTAQILAGAAVK
-1715 GELDPLSGLKENV
+1715 GELDPLNGLKENV

-1735 AGTGSDAFRPKTEP
+1735 AGTGSEAFRPKSKPAFQKFKKPFNKQKQGFNKKRTP
-1749 KPKEAPGDRRIWNAP
+1749 AKPKVE
-1764 NNRKPRDFKKKEKF
+1764 
-1778 LQSKDIFKE
+1778 SKDLFSE

>member
-13 KLATPDRIHAISKGE
+13 KLATPERIHEISKGE

-114 SRLSLLLGTS
+114 SRLSLLLGTT

-131 IYFAPSRK
+131 VYFAPSRK

-144 KVTATARPDIIEK
+144 KITETARPDIIQK
-157 GSVIFDSEL
+157 GAVVFESEL
-166 KIHAHYQPVGFEYEE
+166 HIHAHYQPVGFEYEE
-181 AFQLDGIENV
+181 AFQLEGIENV
-191 PVNVGDIISATQVA
+191 PVNVNDVISATQVA
-205 KFKTDY
+205 KYKTDY
-211 GDDSLKVEPAFV
+211 GDDSLKVEPAFI
-223 LSEDDDELG
+223 LSKPNEELG
-232 LDAGAIVPASQ
+232 LEAGAIVPASK

-249 RAKVGNSDAFI
+249 RAKIGNNDAFI
-260 VTGAVKLPYV
+260 VTGAVKLPYG
-270 KGQILSRSELTTL
+270 KGQILSRSELTTI
-283 EQQYP
+283 EHQYP

-298 VIDDPNHLVIEAG
+298 VIDDPSHLVIDSG
-311 MSPFNQGD
+311 NSMFNQGD
-319 VIFEHQQRICRL
+319 VIFEHQARTCRK
-331 YDEKFTAGIGA
+331 YDEKFQAGIGA
-342 DGVQSL
+342 DGVQAL
-348 IRKLDLD
+348 INKLDLD

-378 RLQVVEDFRKSESK
+378 RLQVVEDFRKNNSK

-435 NRLKKLQDLN
+435 NRLKKLQALN

-540 IRRLVESGMALNV
+540 IRRLVEGGMALNV
-553 KHAKRRIEKSGAEVW
+553 KNAKRKIEKGGSEVW

-687 SMEDVLSAIS
+687 DMDDVLSAIS
-697 HGTVHVNA
+697 HGTVHVNS
-705 RIWLKENP
+705 RIWLKENK
-713 ELWGYPKGR
+713 ELWGNPKGR
-722 RKYTKGND
+722 RKYTKDNE

-736 PEDVEGEPHIVFFE
+736 YKDVEGEPHVVFFE
-750 TSPGRVMFNDKIA
+750 TSPGRVLFNERIA
-763 KTLRFV
+763 PKLRFV

-779 KLLDDAYDKVDRP
+779 ALLDDAYDKVDRP
-792 GVVEMLDQIK
+792 GVVAMLDDIK

-814 SFGVQAVRIPDEKTI
+814 SFGVQAVRIPDEKAI
-829 ITHETQ
+829 ITKATQ

-855 LDQKSKL
+855 LDQKGKL
-862 WGDATRNIAEKIKE
+862 WGAATNEIAEKIKE
-876 HMSLDNPVRM
+876 HMSSDNPVRM
-886 MVESGA
+886 MVDSGA

-972 AHDCGTQKGI
+972 QHDCGTTKGI
-982 CIQPLLS
+982 CIRPLLS
-989 EGKVMIGIAERIAGR
+989 EGKVMIGIAARIAGR
-1004 TALNDIEKDGEV
+1004 TALNDIEKGGEL
-1016 FIKSGEIITEAI
+1016 FIKGGEIITEAI
-1028 AKKIEAAGFDE
+1028 AKKIEEAGFDE

-1046 ACDLKKG
+1046 ACALKKG

-1128 AGLDGHIKDIV
+1128 AGLNGHIKDIT

-1149 DDEGNTLTH
+1149 DDEGNTMTH
-1158 AIPSGQEIKEGIEI
+1158 AIPSGQELKEGIEV
-1172 GMEVEKLTAL
+1172 GLEVDKLTPL
-1182 TEGSIDPQQ
+1182 TEGSVDPQQ
-1191 LLEVSGID
+1191 LLEVDGID
-1199 AVQRMLVDEIQNVYN
+1199 SVQRMLVDEIQNVYN

-1225 EVILRKVAPLNKVKV
+1225 EVILRKVAPLNKVRV
-1240 IEEGD
+1240 VEEGD
-1245 TNFVAGDMVWEDDV
+1245 TDFVAGDMVWEDDLE
-1259 KKIERDIRHDNHN
+1259 KQEAEIHQSNEWRIENALK
-1272 RTNNT
+1272 
-1277 VQRFAGD
+1277 RFGGN
-1284 TLLAIDKPE
+1284 TLLAVDKPE

-1298 AVGQPLTKETITKL
+1298 EVGQPLTEETIRKI
-1312 LTPGVEVK
+1312 LTPGVAVK
-1320 MFTVEHQGIEV
+1320 MITVEQVNQQNEKQEV
-1331 DVMIGKTTFR
+1331 DVIIGKTAFR
-1341 KKLLG
+1341 RRLLG
-1346 MRLVRAVKMQ
+1346 LRLVRPVRMPKGSMQ
-1356 KGSMSKGTK
+1356 KGTL
-1365 LGPIDLKRI
+1365 LGPVEMKRI
-1374 TAMPPSI
+1374 TDPRLEPSV

-1390 NSITNVKWCAEDV
+1390 SRITNVKWCAEDLMMGSRKV
-1403 TVGTRIAVPHDTFID
+1403 CPHDELID
-1418 EVYAEKIVNC
+1418 EYYAARISDS
-1428 GTRDVKVW
+1428 GLRDLKVW
-1436 SSVEHINVAEAV
+1436 SAVEHYNVAETV
-1448 KKFLMDK
+1448 KKFMMDK
-1455 DLLGREI
+1455 DFLDREI
-1462 YENGEAA
+1462 YEDGEATGKYIDESVIDSIANGE
-1469 GRYVSEEVIDA
+1469 
-1480 IADGSIEEIEVEDSE
+1480 IEEIEIEDGE
-1495 ATIILRRVEIMTK
+1495 ATIILTRNKIIAK
-1508 AITPKLR
+1508 ALTPKLR

-1522 VFPEIPEPEILE
+1522 VLPEPPEPEQPEVEQEQAQEPQAEAEVKEIKE
-1534 ETPAETETE
+1534 EV
-1543 EAKTETEAEAANVEA
+1543 KTEVEAPEAAEANSNETVEA
-1558 SGNQEIQSEQTA
+1558 G
-1570 QDSESK
+1570 
-1576 ASEVSEAPAETT
+1576 AE
-1588 EPAAEN
+1588 PVAN
-1594 SEAKTETSEENKES
+1594 SEYVKVKKEKEE
-1608 EETKESG
+1608 
-1615 ETEEIPEPLPKF
+1615 PEPEPEPK
-1627 YGGLELKGKII
+1627 YHGGLELKGKII
-1638 EELMAENPVDIYI
+1638 EELAEENPIDIYV
-1651 RAATSRME
+1651 RAANCKVE
-1659 VCHMIREYTF
+1659 PCHLIRDYTY
-1669 VQKFRELPEC
+1669 VQKMRELPEC

-1735 AGTGSDAFRPKTEP
+1735 AGTGAEAFRQSPKKED
-1749 KPKEAPGDRRIWNAP
+1749 KPRMKFPRQTRD
-1764 NNRKPRDFKKKEKF
+1764 RKPQEPAIE
-1778 LQSKDIFKE
+1778 SKDIFNN

>member
-1 MARRKEI
+1 MAKRKEI

-48 CEKIFGPTR
+48 CERIFGPTR

-65 YKRSGPKFKGVVCEH
+65 YKRSGPKFKGVICEH

-139 TEKGY
+139 TEKAY
-144 KVTATARPDIIEK
+144 KVTATSRPDIIAK
-157 GSVIFDSEL
+157 GSVIFESEL
-166 KIHAHYQPVGFEYEE
+166 KIHAHYQGIGFDYEE
-181 AFQLDGIENV
+181 AFQLEGIENV
-191 PVNVGDIISATQVA
+191 PVNNGDVISAQMVA
-205 KFKTDY
+205 KYKTDY
-211 GDDSLKVEPAFV
+211 GEDSLKVEPAFV
-223 LSEDDDELG
+223 LSEPLEDLG
-232 LDAGAIVPASQ
+232 LEPGAVVPASV
-243 ADDDAK
+243 ADENAK

-260 VTGAVKLPYV
+260 VTSAVKLPYV
-270 KGQILSRSELTTL
+270 KGQILSRSELTEL
-283 EQQYP
+283 ERLYP

-298 VIDDPNHLVIEAG
+298 VIDDPSQLIIDPG
-311 MSPFNQGD
+311 SSFYNQGD
-319 VIFEHQQRICRL
+319 VIFEHLQRLCRM
-331 YDEKFTAGIGA
+331 YDDKFEAGIGA
-342 DGVQSL
+342 DGVQAL
-348 IRKLDLD
+348 ISKLDLD
-355 LLADSLREQ
+355 SLVDSLREQ

-378 RLQVVEDFRKSESK
+378 RLQVAEDFRKSDSD
-392 PQSMILNVL
+392 PRSMILNVL

-435 NRLKKLQDLN
+435 NRLKKLKALN
-445 APEIIVRNEKR
+445 APEIIIRNEKR

-516 GPQLKIYQCGL
+516 GPELKIYQCGL

-540 IRRLVESGMALNV
+540 IRRLVEDGKAPNV
-553 KHAKRRIEKSGAEVW
+553 KNAKRKIEKGGGEIW

-666 LGVYYLT
+666 LGTYYLT
-673 DMREGLKGDGMCFT
+673 DMREGLKGDGMCFAN
-687 SMEDVLSAIS
+687 MDDVLSAIS
-697 HGTVHVNA
+697 HNTVHVNA

-713 ELWGYPKGR
+713 ELFGFPIGR
-722 RKYTKGND
+722 RKYTLNNKPEIAKTRND
-730 AVIVNS
+730 IQGS
-736 PEDVEGEPHIVFFE
+736 PRLVFFE
-750 TSPGRVMFNDKIA
+750 TSPGRVLFNTKIA
-763 KTLRFV
+763 PALRFV

-779 KLLDDAYDKVDRP
+779 ALLDAAYDKVDRP
-792 GVVEMLDQIK
+792 GVVAMLDEIK

-814 SFGVQAVRIPDEKTI
+814 SFGVQAVRIPEEKAE
-829 ITHETQ
+829 ITKVTQ

-862 WGDATRNIAEKIKE
+862 WTQATKDIADKIE
-876 HMSLDNPVRM
+876 AHMSEDNPVRM
-886 MVESGA
+886 MVDSGA
-892 RGSLGQM
+892 RGSKGQL

-972 AHDCGTQKGI
+972 EHDCGTHKGI
-982 CIQPLLS
+982 CIRPLLS
-989 EGKVMIGIAERIAGR
+989 EGKVMISIAERIAGR
-1004 TALNDIEKDGEV
+1004 TALNDISTADGELIV
-1016 FIKSGEIITEAI
+1016 KGGDIITEAL
-1028 AKKIEAAGFDE
+1028 AKKIEEAGLNE

-1046 ACDLKKG
+1046 GCTLKKG
-1053 VCQKC
+1053 ICQKC
-1058 YGHDLSSRKLV
+1058 YGNDLSSRKLV

-1119 RRPRKVCIL
+1119 RRPRKVSIL
-1128 AGLDGHIKDIV
+1128 AGLDGRIKDIT
-1139 TEGKRKVIVE
+1139 TEGKRKVIIENDE
-1149 DDEGNTLTH
+1149 DETITH
-1158 AIPSGQEIKEGIEI
+1158 AIPAGQDIREGIEP
-1172 GMEVEKLTAL
+1172 GVQVTKLTPL

-1191 LLEVSGID
+1191 LLEVSGIE

-1225 EVILRKVAPLNKVKV
+1225 EVILRKVAPLNKLRV

-1245 TNFVAGDMVWEDDV
+1245 TDFVAGDMVWEDDLENI
-1259 KKIERDIRHDNHN
+1259 KQSILKDNEKRVSYAISH
-1272 RTNNT
+1272 
-1277 VQRFAGD
+1277 FGGD
-1284 TLLAIDKPE
+1284 TLLAIDKSEP
-1293 EGIVE
+1293 GIIE
-1298 AVGQPLTKETITKL
+1298 NIGLPLTEETIRKL
-1312 LTPGVEVK
+1312 LTPGVSVK
-1320 MFTVEHQGIEV
+1320 MFTIDHQGQEL
-1331 DVMIGKTTFR
+1331 DVMIGRTAFR
-1341 KKLLG
+1341 KRLAGLK
-1346 MRLVRAVKMQ
+1346 LVRDVKMP
-1356 KGSMSKGTK
+1356 KGKMKKGTE
-1365 LGPIDLKRI
+1365 LGPVEIRRI
-1374 TAMPPSI
+1374 LAAEPESV
-1381 IRVRDRDLL
+1381 RVRDREILKNIIGLAWTSEDIKIGSRLIAAHDELL
-1390 NSITNVKWCAEDV
+1390 T
-1403 TVGTRIAVPHDTFID
+1403 
-1418 EVYAEKIVNC
+1418 EKIADNIATS
-1428 GTRDVKVW
+1428 GIRDLKYW
-1436 SSVEHINVAEAV
+1436 SIVEHINTAAV
-1448 KKFLMDK
+1448 LKKFLIDRNIL
-1455 DLLGREI
+1455 DREI
-1462 YENGEAA
+1462 YEDGESLGEYVDEKLVDDFAA
-1469 GRYVSEEVIDA
+1469 GMFDIL
-1480 IADGSIEEIEVEDSE
+1480 EVEEGDGVLVLNRS
-1495 ATIILRRVEIMTK
+1495 EIMAK
-1508 AITPKLR
+1508 ALAPKLR

-1522 VFPEIPEPEILE
+1522 IFPEAELPE
-1534 ETPAETETE
+1534 ETQPIQE
-1543 EAKTETEAEAANVEA
+1543 
-1558 SGNQEIQSEQTA
+1558 EIQSEA
-1570 QDSESK
+1570 PAGSAKIQDNVE
-1576 ASEVSEAPAETT
+1576 AAEAPEEVQAEDVEEVEAAGQ
-1588 EPAAEN
+1588 EP
-1594 SEAKTETSEENKES
+1594 EE
-1608 EETKESG
+1608 
-1615 ETEEIPEPLPKF
+1615 PKF
-1627 YGGLELKGKII
+1627 HGGLELKGKII
-1638 EELMAENPVDIYI
+1638 DELVAENPIEIYV
-1651 RAATSRME
+1651 RAANVTE
-1659 VCHMIREYTF
+1659 QTCYLIRDYAV
-1669 VQKFRELPEC
+1669 VQKMRDLPEC

-1735 AGTGSDAFRPKTEP
+1735 AGTGSEKWSRPKPEP
-1749 KPKEAPGDRRIWNAP
+1749 AKKPALKKEQTKRPQKPKVDSS
-1764 NNRKPRDFKKKEKF
+1764 DLFK
-1778 LQSKDIFKE
+1778 

>member
-1 MARRKEI
+1 MAKRKEI

-13 KLATPDRIHAISKGE
+13 KLATPERIHEISNGE

-33 TINYRTLRPEVDGLF
+33 TINYRTLRPETDGLF

-57 SYECRCGK
+57 SYECKCGK
-65 YKRSGPKFKGVVCEH
+65 YKRSGPKFKGIKCEN

-99 LAVPVVHIWYLRGIP
+99 LAVPVVHIWYLKGIP
-114 SRLSLLLGTS
+114 GRLSLLLGTT
-124 AKDLEKV
+124 AKDLERV
-131 IYFAPSRK
+131 IYFAPSKK
-139 TEKGY
+139 TEKGF
-144 KVTATARPDIIEK
+144 KIIASSRPDIAPK
-157 GSVIFDSEL
+157 GAVIFESEL
-166 KIHAHYQPVGFEYEE
+166 KIHTHYDSENFQYED
-181 AFQLDGIENV
+181 AFQLEGIENV
-191 PVNVGDIISATQVA
+191 PVDVGDLLTAQQLA
-205 KFKTDY
+205 KYKTDY
-211 GDDSLKVEPAFV
+211 GDESLKAEPAYII
-223 LSEDDDELG
+223 SEDDDDLG
-232 LDAGAIVPASQ
+232 LKAGQIVPMSKAG
-243 ADDDAK
+243 DDDK
-249 RAKVGNSDAFI
+249 RAKIGNNEAFI
-260 VTGAVKLPYV
+260 VTSAVKLPYA
-270 KGQILSRSELTTL
+270 KGEVLSRSELTFV
-283 EQQYP
+283 EQRYP
-288 GKFRVMRHEK
+288 GRFKVMRYEK
-298 VIDDPNHLVIEAG
+298 VIDDPSQLVIEPG
-311 MSPFNQGD
+311 SSPFNQGD
-319 VIFEHQQRICRL
+319 VIFEHQQNLCRK
-331 YDEKFTAGIGA
+331 YDEKFEAGIGA
-342 DGVQSL
+342 DGVLAL
-348 IRKLDLD
+348 INKLDLD

-378 RLQVVEDFRKSESK
+378 RLQVVEDFRKSDSK
-392 PQSMILNVL
+392 PQSMILTVL

-445 APEIIVRNEKR
+445 APEIIIRNEKR

-540 IRRLVESGMALNV
+540 IRRLVEGGKAPNV
-553 KHAKRRIEKSGAEVW
+553 KNAKRKIEKGGGEIW

-673 DMREGLKGDGMCFT
+673 DMRAGLKGEGMHF
-687 SMEDVLSAIS
+687 SDIDDVLSAIS

-713 ELWGYPKGR
+713 EAWGHPKGR
-722 RKYTKGND
+722 RKYTFNNEAK
-730 AVIVNS
+730 IVNDFAS
-736 PEDVEGEPHIVFFE
+736 VEGEPRIVFFE
-750 TSPGRVMFNDKIA
+750 TSPGRVMFNNRIA
-763 KTLRFV
+763 KVLRFV
-769 NEQLGKKKIG
+769 NEQLDKKKIG
-779 KLLDDAYDKVDRP
+779 RLLDDAYDKVDRP
-792 GVVEMLDQIK
+792 GVVTMLDEIK

-814 SFGVQAVRIPDEKTI
+814 SFGVQAVRIPDEKAEIVSVT
-829 ITHETQ
+829 E
-835 AEDDIAKENYEMGL
+835 AEDSVAKESYEMGL
-849 LTHDEY
+849 LTYDEY

-862 WGDATRNIAEKIKE
+862 WAQATKDVADKIKE
-876 HMSLDNPVRM
+876 HMSEDNPVRM

-959 RRLVDVAQDLIIT
+959 RRLVDVSQDLIIT
-972 AHDCGTQKGI
+972 EHDCGTDKGI
-982 CIQPLLS
+982 CIHPLLS

-1004 TALNDIEKDGEV
+1004 TSLHDNYAKNGDLI
-1016 FIKSGEIITEAI
+1016 IKSGDIITEAI
-1028 AKKIEAAGFDE
+1028 AKKIEADGHDE

-1046 ACDLKKG
+1046 ACALKKG

-1128 AGLDGHIKDIV
+1128 AGLDGHIKDII

-1149 DDEGNTLTH
+1149 DDEGNTITH
-1158 AIPSGQEIKEGIEI
+1158 AIPSGQDIRENIEV
-1172 GMEVEKLTAL
+1172 GMEVDKLYPL
-1182 TEGSIDPQQ
+1182 TEGSVDPQQ
-1191 LLEVSGID
+1191 LLEVNGID
-1199 AVQRMLVDEIQNVYN
+1199 AVQRMLVDEIQYVYH

-1225 EVILRKVAPLNKVKV
+1225 EVILRKVAPLNKVRV

-1245 TNFVAGDMVWEDDV
+1245 TDFVAGDMVWEDEV
-1259 KKIERDIRHDNHN
+1259 AEAEQKIIDDNE
-1272 RTNNT
+1272 
-1277 VQRFAGD
+1277 QRLKRAVDAFGGD
-1284 TLLAIDKPE
+1284 KLLASDKNE
-1293 EGIVE
+1293 EGIE
-1298 AVGQPLTKETITKL
+1298 EYIGQELNEEILRKI
-1312 LTPGVEVK
+1312 LTPGVTIK
-1320 MFTVEHQGIEV
+1320 TLTIEHDGQEV
-1331 DVMIGKTTFR
+1331 DVIIGKSAFR
-1341 KKLLG
+1341 KRMEGL
-1346 MRLVRAVKMQ
+1346 RLVRDVRLEKKSKVK
-1356 KGSMSKGTK
+1356 KATT
-1365 LGPIDLKRI
+1365 LTRDDLKKI
-1374 TAMPPSI
+1374 TEGDPVV
-1381 IRVRDRDLL
+1381 IRVRDRELL
-1390 NSITNVKWCAEDV
+1390 DRLIGNKWLAENVMMGSRVVA
-1403 TVGTRIAVPHDTFID
+1403 PHDVLLD
-1418 EVYAEKIVNC
+1418 SKWSSEIVMS
-1428 GTRDVKVW
+1428 GMRDLKVW
-1436 SSVEHINVAEAV
+1436 SSVEYINVAEAM
-1448 KKFLMDK
+1448 KKLLMDK
-1455 DLLGREI
+1455 GILDREI
-1462 YENGEAA
+1462 YEDGEST
-1469 GRYVSEEVIDA
+1469 GRYVDEAVVDA
-1480 IADGSIEEIEVEDSE
+1480 IASGEIEELEIEDGDTTLVISRADSLSKLLAVKLKNKYLVQVNVPE
-1495 ATIILRRVEIMTK
+1495 GAMPLDEVVIEPD
-1508 AITPKLR
+1508 PKD
-1515 NKILVKA
+1515 VKYA
-1522 VFPEIPEPEILE
+1522 
-1534 ETPAETETE
+1534 E
-1543 EAKTETEAEAANVEA
+1543 EAVARGENVR
-1558 SGNQEIQSEQTA
+1558 
-1570 QDSESK
+1570 
-1576 ASEVSEAPAETT
+1576 
-1588 EPAAEN
+1588 
-1594 SEAKTETSEENKES
+1594 
-1608 EETKESG
+1608 
-1615 ETEEIPEPLPKF
+1615 IPQPYTQYVPR
-1627 YGGLELKGKII
+1627 YAGGLELDAKNIKEIADLKPIDFYVRAANTRI
-1638 EELMAENPVDIYI
+1638 EEHHLI
-1651 RAATSRME
+1651 RD
-1659 VCHMIREYTF
+1659 YTF
-1669 VQKFRELPEC
+1669 VQKLRELPEC

-1735 AGTGSDAFRPKTEP
+1735 AGTGAEAFRGIAYKEDESPKL
-1749 KPKEAPGDRRIWNAP
+1749 KPKFEPSTEAGASDEAPGIAADELFTA
-1764 NNRKPRDFKKKEKF
+1764 
-1778 LQSKDIFKE
+1778 

>member
-1 MARRKEI
+1 MTGKTKKEI

-13 KLATPDRIHAISKGE
+13 KLATPERIHEISCGE
-28 VLKPE
+28 VTKPE
-33 TINYRTLRPEVDGLF
+33 TINYRTLRPETDGLF

-57 SYECRCGK
+57 SYECKCGK
-65 YKRSGPKFKGVVCEH
+65 YKRSGPKFKGVICEH

-131 IYFAPSRK
+131 VYFAPTRK
-139 TEKGY
+139 NEKAY
-144 KVTATARPDIIEK
+144 KVTGTNHPEIVSV
-157 GSVIFDSEL
+157 GSVICESER
-166 KIHAHYQPVGFEYEE
+166 KIHKYYDPEGFVCEDAYT
-181 AFQLDGIENV
+181 IENVESV
-191 PVNVGDIISATQVA
+191 PVNVGDIISPQTLTRY
-205 KFKTDY
+205 KSDY
-211 GDDSLKVEPAFV
+211 GDDSFSAEPAFI
-223 LSEDDDELG
+223 LSEPDENSEMEIG
-232 LDAGAIVPASQ
+232 TIIPAS
-243 ADDDAK
+243 K
-249 RAKVGNSDAFI
+249 VETTPGTFIRAKSGTNEAFI
-260 VTGAVKLPYV
+260 VTGVNKLPFS
-270 KGQILSRSELTTL
+270 KGEVLSRSELTFF
-283 EQQYP
+283 ENKYP
-288 GKFRVMRHEK
+288 GHFK
-298 VIDDPNHLVIEAG
+298 VIEHENVVDDPCHIVIIPG
-311 MSPFNQGD
+311 NSPFKQGE
-319 VIFEHQQRICRL
+319 VIYERQQNLCCEYDKNFE
-331 YDEKFTAGIGA
+331 AGIGA
-342 DGVQSL
+342 DGVQTL
-348 IRKLDLD
+348 INKLDLD
-355 LLADSLREQ
+355 LLSVALREEIADST
-364 IADTTGQKKRKLIK
+364 DQKKRKLVK
-378 RLQVVEDFRKSESK
+378 RLQVCEDFRKSESK

-435 NRLKKLQDLN
+435 NRLKKLQQLH
-445 APEIIVRNEKR
+445 APEIIIRNEKR

-516 GPQLKIYQCGL
+516 GPELKIYQCGL

-540 IRRLVESGMALNV
+540 IRRLVEGGLTSSV
-553 KHAKRRIEKSGAEVW
+553 KSAKRDIEKGGDQIW

-575 KDHPVMLNRAPTLH
+575 KDHPVLLNRAPTLH

-651 PASGRPVVT
+651 PASGSPVVT

-673 DMREGLKGDGMCFT
+673 DIRDGKPGEGKYFANENDIM
-687 SMEDVLSAIS
+687 SAMS
-697 HGTVHVNA
+697 HNLVHVNA
-705 RIWLKENP
+705 KIWLKEESE
-713 ELWGYPKGR
+713 ELHKAQGR
-722 RKYTKGND
+722 RKY
-730 AVIVNS
+730 VIGDKDFIVDS
-736 PEDVEGEPHIVFFE
+736 FEDVPAEARLIFIE
-750 TSPGRVMFNDKIA
+750 TTPGRVLFNSRLPDA
-763 KTLRFV
+763 LRFV
-769 NEQLGKKKIG
+769 NKKLDKGGIK
-779 KLLDDAYDKVDRP
+779 KLLDQAYNSIDRA
-792 GVVEMLDQIK
+792 GVVKMLDEIK

-814 SFGVQAVRIPDEKTI
+814 SFGVQAVRIPDEKATI
-829 ITHETQ
+829 TKATQ

-862 WGDATRNIAEKIKE
+862 WGQATKDIADKIKE
-876 HMSLDNPVRM
+876 HMSPDNPVLM

-972 AHDCGTQKGI
+972 EHDCGTNKGF
-982 CIQPLLS
+982 CLRPLTS
-989 EGKVMIGIAERIAGR
+989 EGKIMIGIAERIAGR
-1004 TALNDIEKDGEV
+1004 TALHDIEVNGKLIV
-1016 FIKSGEIITEAI
+1016 KSGEIITHAI
-1028 AKKIEAAGFDE
+1028 ADEIEAAGINE

-1046 ACDLKKG
+1046 ACGLKKG

-1058 YGHDLSSRKLV
+1058 YGHDLSSRQLV

-1128 AGLDGHIKDIV
+1128 AGLDGTVSEIV
-1139 TEGKRKVIVE
+1139 SEGKRRVVIIN
-1149 DDEGNTLTH
+1149 DEGEKVTQT
-1158 AIPSGQEIKEGIEI
+1158 IPSGQDLKDGIEV
-1172 GMEVEKLTAL
+1172 GMQVTRLTPL

-1191 LLEVSGID
+1191 LLEVEGID
-1199 AVQRMLVDEIQNVYN
+1199 AVQRMLVDEIQYVYH

-1225 EVILRKVAPLNKVKV
+1225 EVILRKVAPLNKLKV
-1240 IEEGD
+1240 IKEGD
-1245 TNFVAGDMVWEDDV
+1245 TSFVGGDMIWEDEINNV
-1259 KKIERDIRHDNHN
+1259 KTLIDSDNSERIKGACELFSGDILKSVKGADPEIEELVGHKIDQE
-1272 RTNNT
+1272 
-1277 VQRFAGD
+1277 
-1284 TLLAIDKPE
+1284 LL
-1293 EGIVE
+1293 
-1298 AVGQPLTKETITKL
+1298 TKL
-1312 LTPGVEVK
+1312 LTPGVAITS
-1320 MFTVEHQGIEV
+1320 MTLEHNGTDL
-1331 DVMIGKTTFR
+1331 DVIIGKAAFYKQMEGLR
-1341 KKLLG
+1341 LMRDVRLG
-1346 MRLVRAVKMQ
+1346 NLKI
-1356 KGSMSKGTK
+1356 KKGTSLK
-1365 LGPIDLKRI
+1365 SDELRRLTSQTVPPIIK
-1374 TAMPPSI
+1374 
-1381 IRVRDRDLL
+1381 VRNRFLL
-1390 NSITNVKWCAEDV
+1390 DNMVGNRWLAEDIPLQ
-1403 TVGTRIAVPHDTFID
+1403 GKEQKFIPADSLLD
-1418 EVYAEKIVNC
+1418 EKVAIKIYDA
-1428 GTRDVKVW
+1428 GIKEYKVW
-1436 SSVEHINVAEAV
+1436 HVTEHINVIEMLKSTLMGRDFFGKELINYDGD
-1448 KKFLMDK
+1448 KKTVDE
-1455 DLLGREI
+1455 EI
-1462 YENGEAA
+1462 IQG
-1469 GRYVSEEVIDA
+1469 
-1480 IADGSIEEIEVEDSE
+1480 IADGSIEKIETEDG
-1495 ATIILRRVEIMTK
+1495 IFMHDEIMERFL
-1508 AITPKLR
+1508 ISKLK
-1515 NKILVKA
+1515 NKVL
-1522 VFPEIPEPEILE
+1522 L
-1534 ETPAETETE
+1534 
-1543 EAKTETEAEAANVEA
+1543 NVEF
-1558 SGNQEIQSEQTA
+1558 SE
-1570 QDSESK
+1570 DK
-1576 ASEVSEAPAETT
+1576 SEVDPD
-1588 EPAAEN
+1588 
-1594 SEAKTETSEENKES
+1594 NKFIS
-1608 EETKESG
+1608 
-1615 ETEEIPEPLPKF
+1615 
-1627 YGGLELKGKII
+1627 GLELKTAVI
-1638 EELMAENPVDIYI
+1638 EELALKNPVHIYV
-1651 RAATSRME
+1651 RASNAKYDEAKIVMD
-1659 VCHMIREYTF
+1659 VTF
-1669 VQKFRELPEC
+1669 VQKLREMPDC
-1679 KPFIHGITKA
+1679 RPFIHGITKA

-1702 QQTAQVLAGAAVK
+1702 QQTAQVLAGAAVRAQ
-1715 GELDPLSGLKENV
+1715 LDPLHGLKENV

-1735 AGTGSDAFRPKTEP
+1735 AGTGSEAFRSMAYQGNDFILKNVAEIKT
-1749 KPKEAPGDRRIWNAP
+1749 D
-1764 NNRKPRDFKKKEKF
+1764 DKKADSPEIKG
-1778 LQSKDIFKE
+1778 SDIFVNSESK

>member
-13 KLATPDRIHAISKGE
+13 KLATPERIHAISKGE

-33 TINYRTLRPEVDGLF
+33 TINYRTLRPETDGLF
-48 CEKIFGPTR
+48 CERIFGPTR
-57 SYECRCGK
+57 SYECKCGK
-65 YKRSGPKFKGVVCEH
+65 YKRSGPKFKGVICEH

-124 AKDLEKV
+124 AKDLERV
-131 IYFAPSRK
+131 IYFAPLK
-139 TEKGY
+139 KPEKAF
-144 KVTATARPDIIEK
+144 KVTATGRPDIV
-157 GSVIFDSEL
+157 SVGAVIPVTEM
-166 KIHAHYQPVGFEYEE
+166 KIHEHYDKDFRCEKAYMIDEVLSIP
-181 AFQLDGIENV
+181 L
-191 PVNVGDIISATQVA
+191 NVGDIISSAQVS
-205 KFKTDY
+205 KYKTEF
-211 GDDSLKVEPAFV
+211 GDESLKVEPAFV
-223 LSEDDDELG
+223 LKERSEELG
-232 LDAGAIVPASQ
+232 LEAGAVVPASK
-243 ADDDAK
+243 APETAE
-249 RAKVGNSDAFI
+249 RAKVGNNDAFI
-260 VTGAVKLPYV
+260 VINAVKAIVDGIELS
-270 KGQILSRSELTTL
+270 KGKILSETELRKAHEL
-283 EQQYP
+283 YPELFPDLKDKGEDEQCST
-288 GKFRVMRHEK
+288 V
-298 VIDDPNHLVIEAG
+298 VDDPCHLVILAG
-311 MSPFNQGD
+311 KSPFEQGD
-319 VIFEHQQRICRL
+319 VIFEHQQKLCSA
-331 YDEKFTAGIGA
+331 YDEKFSAGIGA
-342 DGVQSL
+342 DGVLAL
-348 IRKLDLD
+348 INRLDLD
-355 LLADSLREQ
+355 WLADSLREQ
-364 IADTTGQKKRKLIK
+364 IADATGQKKRKLIK
-378 RLQVVEDFRKSESK
+378 RLQVTEDFRKSDSL
-392 PQSMILNVL
+392 PQSMILTVL

-435 NRLKKLQDLN
+435 NRLKKLQALN
-445 APEIIVRNEKR
+445 APEIIIRNEKR

-540 IRRLVESGMALNV
+540 IRRLVERNLAPNV
-553 KHAKRRIEKSGAEVW
+553 KNAKRRIEKGGSEIW

-621 GDQMAVHVPLS
+621 GVPLS
-632 IEAQAE
+632 IESQAE

-673 DMREGLKGDGMCFT
+673 DMRSGLQGEGKHFMNMD
-687 SMEDVLSAIS
+687 DVMSAIS
-697 HGTVHVNA
+697 HGIVHVNA
-705 RIWLKENP
+705 KIWLRENP
-713 ELWGYPKGR
+713 EEWGHPAGR
-722 RKYTKGND
+722 RKYILNNE
-730 AVIVNS
+730 AVIVDS
-736 PEDVEGEPHIVFFE
+736 FEDIEGEPHTVFFE
-750 TSPGRVMFNDKIA
+750 TSPGRVMFNTRIA
-763 KTLRFV
+763 EQLRFV
-769 NEQLGKKKIG
+769 NDQLGKKKIG
-779 KLLDDAYDKVDRP
+779 RLLDDAYDKVDRP
-792 GVVEMLDQIK
+792 TVVEMLDEIK

-814 SFGVQAVRIPDEKTI
+814 SFAVQAVRIPDEKSE
-829 ITHETQ
+829 ITRATQ
-835 AEDDIAKENYEMGL
+835 AEDDIAKDNYEMGL
-849 LTHDEY
+849 LTYDEY

-862 WGDATRNIAEKIKE
+862 WAEATKDIADRIEQ
-876 HMSLDNPVRM
+876 HMSVDNPVRM
-886 MVESGA
+886 MVDSGA
-892 RGSLGQM
+892 RGSKGQL

-959 RRLVDVAQDLIIT
+959 RRLVDVSQDLIIT
-972 AHDCGTQKGI
+972 EHDCGTDKGI
-982 CIQPLLS
+982 RIEPLIS

-1004 TALNDIEKDGEV
+1004 TSLHDITVDGEILV
-1016 FIKSGEIITEAI
+1016 KSGDIITEAL
-1028 AKKIEAAGFDE
+1028 AKKIEAAGIAE

-1046 ACDLKKG
+1046 ACALKKG

-1128 AGLDGHIKDIV
+1128 AGLDGHVKEVI
-1139 TEGKRKVIVE
+1139 TEGKRKVIIE
-1149 DDEGNTLTH
+1149 DDDGNTLSH
-1158 AIPSGQEIKEGIEI
+1158 AIPSGQEIKEAVVPGL
-1172 GMEVEKLTAL
+1172 EVDRLTPL

-1191 LLEVSGID
+1191 LLEVEGIN
-1199 AVQRMLVDEIQNVYN
+1199 AVQKMLVDEIQYVYH

-1225 EVILRKVAPLNKVKV
+1225 EVILRKVAPLNKVRV

-1245 TNFVAGDMVWEDDV
+1245 TSLVAGDMIWLDDIAKLEEEIRSDNESRINGAV
-1259 KKIERDIRHDNHN
+1259 ENFRNDIL
-1272 RTNNT
+1272 T
-1277 VQRFAGD
+1277 
-1284 TLLAIDKPE
+1284 AIDRSQDGYEKY
-1293 EGIVE
+1293 I
-1298 AVGQPLTKETITKL
+1298 GQPLTEELLRLILKPGSPVKTFTISHE
-1312 LTPGVEVK
+1312 G
-1320 MFTVEHQGIEV
+1320 QEV
-1331 DVMIGKTTFR
+1331 DVIIGKTAFR
-1341 KKLLG
+1341 KRMLG
-1346 MRLVRAVKMQ
+1346 MRLIRDVQTEK
-1356 KGSMSKGTK
+1356 KGKIRK
-1365 LGPIDLKRI
+1365 NIHLGREDLKKITSGGPLVVRI
-1374 TAMPPSI
+1374 RNRENLERMI
-1381 IRVRDRDLL
+1381 
-1390 NSITNVKWCAEDV
+1390 NVKWLAEDV
-1403 TVGTRIAVPHDTFID
+1403 ISGKRTIANRD
-1418 EVYAEKIVNC
+1418 ELITADSAFDITKSGV
-1428 GTRDVKVW
+1428 RDIKVW
-1436 SSVEHINVAEAV
+1436 NAVEYIDVAEA
-1448 KKFLMDK
+1448 LMKALEAMEIKGKDIYLNGEFSGK
-1455 DLLGREI
+1455 VIDDEVLKAFATGELETLEFDSGEEVIMLTRTDLLRKILASKLKNKIFVNAVFNFNPAPEPEDTTSEEADEAEEGEEGEEGE
-1462 YENGEAA
+1462 ENGEFDDEAE
-1469 GRYVSEEVIDA
+1469 YVDEGLMKITGGTELRPEVIA
-1480 IADGSIEEIEVEDSE
+1480 EIV
-1495 ATIILRRVEIMTK
+1495 RRQPVEIWV
-1508 AITPKLR
+1508 R
-1515 NKILVKA
+1515 
-1522 VFPEIPEPEILE
+1522 
-1534 ETPAETETE
+1534 
-1543 EAKTETEAEAANVEA
+1543 AAN
-1558 SGNQEIQSEQTA
+1558 
-1570 QDSESK
+1570 SK
-1576 ASEVSEAPAETT
+1576 AEVVH
-1588 EPAAEN
+1588 
-1594 SEAKTETSEENKES
+1594 
-1608 EETKESG
+1608 
-1615 ETEEIPEPLPKF
+1615 L
-1627 YGGLELKGKII
+1627 
-1638 EELMAENPVDIYI
+1638 
-1651 RAATSRME
+1651 
-1659 VCHMIREYTF
+1659 IREYTF
-1669 VQKFRELPEC
+1669 VQRMREFPKC

-1715 GELDPLSGLKENV
+1715 GEMDPLIGLKENV

-1735 AGTGSDAFRPKTEP
+1735 AGTGAEAFRGIGYSRPRP
-1749 KPKEAPGDRRIWNAP
+1749 KPQRVEGRSSY
-1764 NNRKPRDFKKKEKF
+1764 RKPGKIESR
-1778 LQSKDIFKE
+1778 DIFTE

>member
-1 MARRKEI
+1 MAKKKEI

-13 KLATPDRIHAISKGE
+13 KLATPERIHAISKGE
-28 VLKPE
+28 VTKPE
-33 TINYRTLRPEVDGLF
+33 TINYRTLRPETDGLF

-57 SYECRCGK
+57 SYECKCGK
-65 YKRSGPKFKGVVCEH
+65 YKRSGPKFKGVICEH

-139 TEKGY
+139 AEKGY
-144 KVTATARPDIIEK
+144 KVTASSRPDVVDK
-157 GSVIFDSEL
+157 GDEVFESEI
-166 KIHAHYQPVGFEYEE
+166 KIHTHYQQDGFEYEE
-181 AFQLDGIENV
+181 AFQLEGIENV
-191 PVNVGDIISATQVA
+191 PVDVGDIITAQQAA
-205 KFKTDY
+205 KYRTDY
-211 GDDSLKVEPAFV
+211 GSDSLRVEPAFV
-223 LSEDDDELG
+223 LSEDSEELG
-232 LDAGAIVPASQ
+232 LKAGAFIPASK
-243 ADDDAK
+243 AGDDDE
-249 RAKVGNSDAFI
+249 RAKIGNSEAFI
-260 VTGAVKLPYV
+260 VTAAVKLPYK
-270 KGQILSRSELTTL
+270 KGAVLSRSELS
-283 EQQYP
+283 EFESRFP
-288 GKFRVMRHEK
+288 GRFRVMRYEK
-298 VIDDPNHLVIEAG
+298 NIDDPSHLVIEPG
-311 MSPFNQGD
+311 SSPFAQGD
-319 VIFEHQQRICRL
+319 VVFEHQQDLCRR
-331 YDEKFTAGIGA
+331 YDPKFEAGIGA
-342 DGVQSL
+342 DGVQAL
-348 IRKLDLD
+348 INKLDLD

-378 RLQVVEDFRKSESK
+378 RLQVVEDFRKSDSQ

-435 NRLKKLQDLN
+435 NRLKKLQALN
-445 APEIIVRNEKR
+445 APEIIIRNEKR

-540 IRRLVESGMALNV
+540 IRRLVEGNMAPNV
-553 KHAKRRIEKSGAEVW
+553 KNAKRRIEKGGDEVW

-673 DMREGLKGDGMCFT
+673 DMREGLLGDGKHFMNVD
-687 SMEDVLSAIS
+687 DVLSAIS

-713 ELWGYPKGR
+713 EEFGHPKGR
-722 RKYTKGND
+722 RKYMLNGE
-730 AVIVNS
+730 AAIAES
-736 PEDVEGEPHIVFFE
+736 YADVQGEPRTLFFE
-750 TSPGRVMFNDKIA
+750 TSPGRVLFNTRIA
-763 KTLRFV
+763 PVLRFV

-779 KLLDDAYDKVDRP
+779 SLLDDAYDKVDRP
-792 GVVEMLDQIK
+792 GVVQMLDEIK

-814 SFGVQAVRIPDEKTI
+814 SFGVQAVRIPDEKAI
-829 ITHETQ
+829 ITRETQ

-855 LDQKSKL
+855 LDQKSKM
-862 WGDATRNIAEKIKE
+862 WAEATKNIAEKIKE
-876 HMSLDNPVRM
+876 HMSQDNPVRM
-886 MVESGA
+886 MVDSGA

-959 RRLVDVAQDLIIT
+959 RRLVDVSQDLIIT
-972 AHDCGTQKGI
+972 EHDCKTDKGV
-982 CIQPLLS
+982 CIRPLLS
-989 EGKVMIGIAERIAGR
+989 EGKVMIGIADRIAGR
-1004 TALNDIEKDGEV
+1004 TSLHDIEKDGEV
-1016 FIKSGEIITEAI
+1016 FIKAGEIITEAI
-1028 AKKIEAAGFDE
+1028 AKRIEAAGIDE

-1046 ACDLKKG
+1046 ACALKKG
-1053 VCQKC
+1053 VCQMC

-1098 GVRSAE
+1098 GVRSAD

-1128 AGLDGHIKDIV
+1128 AGLDGHIKEII

-1149 DDEGNTLTH
+1149 DDDGNTVTH
-1158 AIPSGQEIKEGIEI
+1158 AIPSGQEIKEGIVE
-1172 GMEVEKLTAL
+1172 GMEVEKLTPL
-1182 TEGSIDPQQ
+1182 TEGSVDPQQ
-1191 LLEVSGID
+1191 LLEVCGIE

-1225 EVILRKVAPLNKVKV
+1225 EVILRKVAPLNKVRV

-1245 TNFVAGDMVWEDDV
+1245 TSFVAGDMIWEDEAEKVMQDIARENEKRISGAV
-1259 KKIERDIRHDNHN
+1259 KA
-1272 RTNNT
+1272 
-1277 VQRFAGD
+1277 FAGD
-1284 TLLAIDKPE
+1284 TLLASDKPDE
-1293 EGIVE
+1293 VVDEFI
-1298 AVGQPLTKETITKL
+1298 GQPLTEETFRKI
-1312 LTPGVEVK
+1312 LTPGVAVK
-1320 MFTVEHQGIEV
+1320 TLTIEHDGQEV
-1331 DVMIGKTTFR
+1331 DVVLGKSAFR
-1341 KKLLG
+1341 KRMEG
-1346 MRLVRAVKMQ
+1346 YRLVRDVYFTDK
-1356 KGSMSKGTK
+1356 KGKLKKGQLLTRDDMK
-1365 LGPIDLKRI
+1365 RVTTGGPVIMRI
-1374 TAMPPSI
+1374 
-1381 IRVRDRDLL
+1381 RDREIMDRMIGSRWL
-1390 NSITNVKWCAEDV
+1390 AEDV
-1403 TVGTRIAVPHDTFID
+1403 SVGSRVFAPHDALLNQK
-1418 EVYAEKIVNC
+1418 YAADISASGV
-1428 GTRDVKVW
+1428 RDVKLW
-1436 SSVEHINVAEAV
+1436 STVEHINVADAMS
-1448 KKFLMDK
+1448 KFLPEKGIMGK
-1455 DLLGREI
+1455 EI
-1462 YENGEAA
+1462 YENGEST
-1469 GRYVSEEVIDA
+1469 GRYVDDEVIA
-1480 IADGSIEEIEVEDSE
+1480 QLADGTLEQIDIDDDDDGVKTVTRLDMLERLLTSR
-1495 ATIILRRVEIMTK
+1495 LK
-1508 AITPKLR
+1508 
-1515 NKILVKA
+1515 NKILVNV
-1522 VFPEIPEPEILE
+1522 VFYRTPEQI
-1534 ETPAETETE
+1534 AED
-1543 EAKTETEAEAANVEA
+1543 EAREQAEAEAKAKAEA
-1558 SGNQEIQSEQTA
+1558 EAKEAKAKAREEAWKRA
-1570 QDSESK
+1570 QL
-1576 ASEVSEAPAETT
+1576 
-1588 EPAAEN
+1588 AAE
-1594 SEAKTETSEENKES
+1594 AGKTVEEMFPELYAPKPEVP
-1608 EETKESG
+1608 EEPV
-1615 ETEEIPEPLPKF
+1615 PEVDPF
-1627 YGGLELKGKII
+1627 YDEDGNVRFIGGLELKGKII
-1638 EELMAENPVDIYI
+1638 DDMAAKKPLDIYVRTSSTRVEEVHLI
-1651 RAATSRME
+1651 RD
-1659 VCHMIREYTF
+1659 YTF
-1669 VQKFRELPEC
+1669 MQRLREFPEC

-1735 AGTGSDAFRPKTEP
+1735 AGTGSEAFRSISYKSSG
-1749 KPKEAPGDRRIWNAP
+1749 KPKKKQGFRITSLPEVKEEQPQLLSGDL
-1764 NNRKPRDFKKKEKF
+1764 FTE
-1778 LQSKDIFKE
+1778 

>member
-1 MARRKEI
+1 MAKRKEI

-13 KLATPDRIHAISKGE
+13 KLATPERIHEISNGE

-33 TINYRTLRPEVDGLF
+33 TINYRTLRPETDGLF

-57 SYECRCGK
+57 SYECKCGK

-139 TEKGY
+139 TEDGY
-144 KVTATARPDIIEK
+144 KVTASSRPDIVPV
-157 GSVIFDSEL
+157 GSVVYESAK
-166 KIHAHYQPVGFEYEE
+166 KIHEFYQGKEN
-181 AFQLDGIENV
+181 FQCESAYQLEGIENV
-191 PVNVGDIISATQVA
+191 PVEIGDIISAQQLSN
-205 KFKTDY
+205 FKTHY
-211 GDDSLKVEPAFV
+211 GDESVKAEPAFI
-223 LSEDDDELG
+223 LSEDSEELG
-232 LDAGAIVPASQ
+232 LNAGTIVPESK
-243 ADDDAK
+243 ADDNAE
-249 RAKVGNSDAFI
+249 RAKIGNNDAFI
-260 VTGAVKLPYV
+260 VTGVIKIPYT
-270 KGQILSRSELTTL
+270 KGKVLSRDELTLL
-283 EQQYP
+283 EQEYRT
-288 GKFRVMRHEK
+288 GRFK
-298 VIDDPNHLVIEAG
+298 VTPHQKQIDDPSHLVIEPG
-311 MSPFNQGD
+311 NSPFSQGD
-319 VIFEHQQRICRL
+319 VVFEHQAELCRR
-331 YDEKFTAGIGA
+331 YDSNFESGIGA
-342 DGVQSL
+342 DGVQTL
-348 IRKLDLD
+348 INRLDLD
-355 LLADSLREQ
+355 LLTDSLREQ

-378 RLQVVEDFRKSESK
+378 RLQVAEDFRKSESK

-435 NRLKKLQDLN
+435 NRLKKLQALN
-445 APEIIVRNEKR
+445 APEIIIRNEKR

-540 IRRLVESGMALNV
+540 IRRLVEGGLAPNV
-553 KHAKRRIEKSGAEVW
+553 KNAKRKIEKGGGEIW

-673 DMREGLKGDGMCFT
+673 DMREGLKGDGRHFMN
-687 SMEDVLSAIS
+687 MDDVLSAIS

-705 RIWLKENP
+705 RIWLKEN
-713 ELWGYPKGR
+713 ESEWGHPKGR
-722 RKYTKGND
+722 RKYTLNNE
-730 AVIVNS
+730 AVIADDFDSVQGN
-736 PEDVEGEPHIVFFE
+736 PHIVFFE
-750 TSPGRVMFNDKIA
+750 TSPGRVMFNNRIA
-763 KTLRFV
+763 KKLRYV
-769 NEQLGKKKIG
+769 NEQLDKKKIG
-779 KLLDDAYDKVDRP
+779 RLLDDAYDKVDRP
-792 GVVEMLDQIK
+792 GVVEMLDEIK

-814 SFGVQAVRIPDEKTI
+814 SFGVQAVRIPDEKAI
-829 ITHETQ
+829 ITRETQ
-835 AEDDIAKENYEMGL
+835 AEDDIAKGNYEMGL
-849 LTHDEY
+849 LTYDEY

-862 WGDATRNIAEKIKE
+862 WADATKNIADKIKE
-876 HMSLDNPVRM
+876 HMSPDNPVRM

-959 RRLVDVAQDLIIT
+959 RRLVDVSQDLIIT
-972 AHDCGTQKGI
+972 EHDCGTDKGI
-982 CIQPLLS
+982 CIRPLLS

-1004 TALNDIEKDGEV
+1004 TSLHDIESNGEV
-1016 FIKSGEIITEAI
+1016 LVKSGDIITESI
-1028 AKKIEAAGFDE
+1028 AKKIEAAGITE

-1046 ACDLKKG
+1046 ACALKKG

-1128 AGLDGHIKDIV
+1128 AGHDGVINEVI
-1139 TEGKRKVIVE
+1139 TEGKRKVIIEKE
-1149 DDEGNTLTH
+1149 DGKTETV
-1158 AIPSGQEIKEGIEI
+1158 AIPSGQDIKEGIEP
-1172 GMEVEKLTAL
+1172 GVYVDKMTAL
-1182 TEGSIDPQQ
+1182 TEGSIEPQQ

-1199 AVQRMLVDEIQNVYN
+1199 AVQRMLVDEIQYVYH

-1225 EVILRKVAPLNKVKV
+1225 EVILRKVAPLNKVRV

-1245 TNFVAGDMVWEDDV
+1245 TNFVAGDMVWEDEV
-1259 KKIERDIRHDNHN
+1259 EKVNNEITRDNDRRISAALQAFGGDILLDADRPDEAN
-1272 RTNNT
+1272 
-1277 VQRFAGD
+1277 VQEFF
-1284 TLLAIDKPE
+1284 
-1293 EGIVE
+1293 
-1298 AVGQPLTKETITKL
+1298 GQPLTEDILRKI
-1312 LTPGVEVK
+1312 LTPGVLIK
-1320 MFTVEHQGIEV
+1320 MLTIQHEDQEV
-1331 DVMIGKTTFR
+1331 DVVIGKSAFR
-1341 KKLLG
+1341 KKMEGL
-1346 MRLVRAVKMQ
+1346 RVVRETKAGKNKLK
-1356 KGSMSKGTK
+1356 KGAK
-1365 LGPIDLKRI
+1365 LTREDLKKI
-1374 TAMPPSI
+1374 TTGNPSVI
-1381 IRVRDRDLL
+1381 CVRDRELL
-1390 NSITNVKWCAEDV
+1390 DRLTNVKWVSEDV
-1403 TVGTRIAVPHDTFID
+1403 MSGTKRVMPHDILIDDRYAADLSQNGIRDIKVWSGVEHLDVVATMRKNFDSKEYKEFYGREIFEDGEATGRVVDAEVFEGLANGSIESVEFEDDDCENGTRIITRF
-1418 EVYAEKIVNC
+1418 EVLKKI
-1428 GTRDVKVW
+1428 
-1436 SSVEHINVAEAV
+1436 
-1448 KKFLMDK
+1448 L
-1455 DLLGREI
+1455 
-1462 YENGEAA
+1462 AA
-1469 GRYVSEEVIDA
+1469 
-1480 IADGSIEEIEVEDSE
+1480 
-1495 ATIILRRVEIMTK
+1495 
-1508 AITPKLR
+1508 KLR
-1515 NKILVKA
+1515 NKILLGA
-1522 VFPEIPEPEILE
+1522 MFANSDQLIQGIPEEFENPEDEGDNIDALLAE
-1534 ETPAETETE
+1534 FEDLTSDEDEKEHDDLGAIMSFPTGFEIKPETINELAEKNPVEIYSRPAG
-1543 EAKTETEAEAANVEA
+1543 AR
-1558 SGNQEIQSEQTA
+1558 
-1570 QDSESK
+1570 
-1576 ASEVSEAPAETT
+1576 
-1588 EPAAEN
+1588 
-1594 SEAKTETSEENKES
+1594 
-1608 EETKESG
+1608 
-1615 ETEEIPEPLPKF
+1615 
-1627 YGGLELKGKII
+1627 
-1638 EELMAENPVDIYI
+1638 EELYHLI
-1651 RAATSRME
+1651 RD
-1659 VCHMIREYTF
+1659 YTF
-1669 VQKFRELPEC
+1669 VQKLRELPEC

-1715 GELDPLSGLKENV
+1715 GEMDPLHGLKENV

-1735 AGTGSDAFRPKTEP
+1735 AGTGAEAFRGIAYNGDGKPKRVIP
-1749 KPKEAPGDRRIWNAP
+1749 KP
-1764 NNRKPRDFKKKEKF
+1764 
-1778 LQSKDIFKE
+1778 QSESQEQTAAIASEDLFISK